1 MPTTRFDKD
10 SIKASII
17 GKLQR
22 YNGRTLEEASNA
34 QIYRALASTVRDQIM
49 QKWMISREE
58 RKHNNNKRLYY
69 LSVEF
74 LMGRS
79 LYTNILNLCATK
91 EYKAAIDE
99 LGIDIDAVL
108 KEEPEPALGNGGLG
122 RLAACFMDSLASLD
136 LPAMGCSIRYEYG
149 LFRQKIV
156 DGQQVELPDYW
167 LGNGNVWEMPVM
179 EDACEVHFNGHVDM
193 VEEQGRLVFK
203 HVGYN
208 TVEAVPYDMPLVGY
222 DTSTVNSLR
231 LWSARSPKRMDL
243 GSFGRGQYVQATEEK
258 ELAEAISNILYPE
271 DNHYEGKLLRLKQ
284 QYFFTSA
291 TLQYM
296 LRDFKKL
303 HGTQWHLLPE
313 KVCVHVNDTHP
324 GLAIPE
330 LMRLLIDEEGLGW
343 DEAQA
348 IVSKTIAYTNHTIMA
363 EALEKWPEDMVKSL
377 LPRIYQILVE
387 MNRRLCARLWNHFPG
402 QAERVGKMAI
412 ISYGYIHMANL
423 CVAMTFNTNGVSQL
437 HGDIL
442 KAETFHDF
450 NLVMPEKF
458 SAITNGITH
467 RRWLMACNPEL
478 TDLICQAIGTD
489 WIKDTQQLQLLK
501 PYADDAA
508 FREQFAKVKQ
518 HNKERL
524 ARFLKAHQGTDVD
537 PSYIFDAQSKRLH
550 EYKRQM
556 LNALHCLVLYN
567 RIVND
572 PSFTMQ
578 PRTFIFGSKAAPG
591 YNRAKQ
597 IIRFINALSRLIDKH
612 PRARTML
619 QVVFLENYDVSSAQI
634 LIPATE
640 VSEQLSTASKE
651 ASGTGNMK
659 YMMNGAVTI
668 GTMDGANVEISE
680 QVGMDNIYIFGMR
693 SDTVLDMYRERSYN
707 PMSIFETN
715 AELRQALTQMIDGTV
730 MPEAPGAL
738 QDLYHSLLIGDYG
751 SMGDPYFVLKD
762 FGSYSMAQRRIDAD
776 YADRDKWN
784 RMAVINT
791 AMSGVFSTDRTIREY
806 NDTIWHLQP
815 LKQHSGTPQGALPLD
830 PGRDAVPAPCEGTS
844 SLSKPILAIF
854 LGFFL
859 VNSRACDLRPDIAS
873 SLSGLF
879 RTRLRKRFRHPYLMQ
894 GRTIP

>member
-1 MPTTRFDKD
+1 MPTTSFDKD

-22 YNGRTLEEASNA
+22 YNGRTIEEASNG

-58 RKHNNNKRLYY
+58 RKTNNNKRLFY

-79 LYTNILNLCATK
+79 LYTNILNLVSLDA
-91 EYKAAIDE
+91 YKQALDE
-99 LGIDIDAVL
+99 LHIDVDKVL
-108 KEEPEPALGNGGLG
+108 QEEPEPALGNGGLG

-179 EDACEVHFNGHVDM
+179 EDACEVHFNGHVEM
-193 VEEQGRLVFK
+193 GNENGRTVFR

-231 LWSARSPKRMDL
+231 LWSARAPKRIDL
-243 GSFGRGQYVQATEEK
+243 SDFNHGHYVQASEEK

-291 TLQYM
+291 TLQYI
-296 LRDFKKL
+296 LKDFKKPN
-303 HGTQWHLLPE
+303 GTNWSKLPE
-313 KVCVHVNDTHP
+313 KVVIHINDTHP

-330 LMRLLIDEEGLGW
+330 LMRLLMDEEGLGW
-343 DEAQA
+343 DEAQQ
-348 IVSKTIAYTNHTIMA
+348 IVSRTMAYTNHTIMA

-387 MNRRLCARLWNHFPG
+387 MNKRLCARLWNFFPG
-402 QAERVGKMAI
+402 EAERVGRMAI
-412 ISYGYIHMANL
+412 IAYGYIHMANL
-423 CVAMTFNTNGVSQL
+423 CVAMTFSTNGVSKL

-442 KAETFHDF
+442 KQETFHDF
-450 NLVMPEKF
+450 YLVMPEKF

-478 TDLICQAIGTD
+478 TKLICDTIGTD
-489 WIKDTQQLQLLK
+489 WVKDPELLHDLA

-508 FREQFAKVKQ
+508 FREQFEKIKHNNKV
-518 HNKERL
+518 RL
-524 ARFLKAHQGTDVD
+524 SNFLKEHQGAIVD
-537 PSYIFDAQSKRLH
+537 PNFIFDAQSKRLH

-556 LNALHCLVLYN
+556 LNALHILVLYN

-572 PSFTMQ
+572 PNFTMH
-578 PRTFIFGSKAAPG
+578 PRVFIFGSKAAPG

-597 IIRFINALSRLIDKH
+597 IIRFINGLSALIAKH
-612 PRARTML
+612 PRASKML
-619 QVVFLENYDVSSAQI
+619 QVVFLENYDVSSAQM

-640 VSEQLSTASKE
+640 ISEQISTASKE

-659 YMMNGAVTI
+659 YMMNGAITI

-693 SDTVLDMYRERSYN
+693 SDTVLDMYRERNYN
-707 PMSIFETN
+707 PMTIFETN
-715 AELRQALTQMIDGTV
+715 QELRLALTQMIDGTV
-730 MPEAPGAL
+730 LPDAPSAL
-738 QDLYHSLLIGDYG
+738 QDLYHSLLIGDWG
-751 SMGDPYFVLKD
+751 NMADPFFVLKD

-791 AMSGVFSTDRTIREY
+791 AMSGVFSSDRTIREY
-806 NDTIWHLQP
+806 NDTIWHLDP
-815 LKQHSGTPQGALPLD
+815 LK
-830 PGRDAVPAPCEGTS
+830 
-844 SLSKPILAIF
+844 
-854 LGFFL
+854 
-859 VNSRACDLRPDIAS
+859 
-873 SLSGLF
+873 
-879 RTRLRKRFRHPYLMQ
+879 RK
-894 GRTIP
+894 G

>member
-1 MPTTRFDKD
+1 MPTTSFDKD

-22 YNGRTLEEASNA
+22 YNGRTIEEASNG

-58 RKHNNNKRLYY
+58 RKTNNNKRLFY

-79 LYTNILNLCATK
+79 LYTNILNLVSLDA
-91 EYKAAIDE
+91 YKQALDE
-99 LGIDIDAVL
+99 LHIDVDKVL
-108 KEEPEPALGNGGLG
+108 QEEPEPALGNGGLG

-179 EDACEVHFNGHVDM
+179 EDACEVHFNGHVEM
-193 VEEQGRLVFK
+193 GNENGRTVFR

-231 LWSARSPKRMDL
+231 LWSARAPKRIDL
-243 GSFGRGQYVQATEEK
+243 SDFNHGHYVQASEEK

-291 TLQYM
+291 TLQYI
-296 LRDFKKL
+296 LKDFKKL
-303 HGTQWHLLPE
+303 NGTNWSKLPE
-313 KVCVHVNDTHP
+313 KVVIHINDTHP

-330 LMRLLIDEEGLGW
+330 LMRLLMDEEGLGW
-343 DEAQA
+343 DEAQQ
-348 IVSKTIAYTNHTIMA
+348 IVSRTMAYTNHTIMA

-387 MNRRLCARLWNHFPG
+387 MNKRLCARLWNFFPG
-402 QAERVGKMAI
+402 EAERVGRMAI
-412 ISYGYIHMANL
+412 IACGYIHMANL
-423 CVAMTFNTNGVSQL
+423 CVAMTFSTNGVSKL

-442 KAETFHDF
+442 KQETFHDF
-450 NLVMPEKF
+450 YLVMPEKF

-478 TDLICQAIGTD
+478 TKLICDTIGTD
-489 WIKDTQQLQLLK
+489 WVKDPELLHDLA

-508 FREQFAKVKQ
+508 FREQFEKIKHNNKV
-518 HNKERL
+518 RL
-524 ARFLKAHQGTDVD
+524 SNFLKEHQGAIVD
-537 PSYIFDAQSKRLH
+537 PNFIFDAQSKRLH

-556 LNALHCLVLYN
+556 LNALHILVLYN

-572 PSFTMQ
+572 PNFTMH
-578 PRTFIFGSKAAPG
+578 PRVFIFGSKAAPG

-597 IIRFINALSRLIDKH
+597 IIRFINGLSALIAKH
-612 PRARTML
+612 PRASKML
-619 QVVFLENYDVSSAQI
+619 QVVFLENYDVSSAQM

-640 VSEQLSTASKE
+640 ISEQISTASKE

-659 YMMNGAVTI
+659 YMMNGAITI

-693 SDTVLDMYRERSYN
+693 SDTVLDMYRERNYN
-707 PMSIFETN
+707 PMTIFETN
-715 AELRQALTQMIDGTV
+715 QELRLALTQMIDGTV
-730 MPEAPGAL
+730 LPDAPSAL
-738 QDLYHSLLIGDYG
+738 QDLYHSLLIGDWG
-751 SMGDPYFVLKD
+751 NMADPFFVLKD

-791 AMSGVFSTDRTIREY
+791 AMSGVFCSDRTIREY
-806 NDTIWHLQP
+806 NDTIWHLDP
-815 LKQHSGTPQGALPLD
+815 LK
-830 PGRDAVPAPCEGTS
+830 
-844 SLSKPILAIF
+844 
-854 LGFFL
+854 
-859 VNSRACDLRPDIAS
+859 
-873 SLSGLF
+873 
-879 RTRLRKRFRHPYLMQ
+879 RK
-894 GRTIP
+894 G

>member
-1 MPTTRFDKD
+1 MPTTSFDKD
-10 SIKASII
+10 SIKACII

-22 YNGRTLEEASNA
+22 YNGRTIEEASNG

-58 RKHNNNKRLYY
+58 RKTNNNKRLFY

-79 LYTNILNLCATK
+79 LYTNILNLVSLDA
-91 EYKAAIDE
+91 YKQALDE
-99 LGIDIDAVL
+99 LHIDVDKVL
-108 KEEPEPALGNGGLG
+108 QEEPEPALGNGGLG

-179 EDACEVHFNGHVDM
+179 EDACEVHFNGHVEM
-193 VEEQGRLVFK
+193 GNENGRTVFR

-231 LWSARSPKRMDL
+231 LWSARAPKRIDL
-243 GSFGRGQYVQATEEK
+243 SDFNHGHYVQASEEK

-291 TLQYM
+291 TLQYI
-296 LRDFKKL
+296 LKDFKKL
-303 HGTQWHLLPE
+303 NGTNWSKLPE
-313 KVCVHVNDTHP
+313 KVVIHINDTHP

-330 LMRLLIDEEGLGW
+330 LMRLLMDEEGLGW
-343 DEAQA
+343 DEAQQ
-348 IVSKTIAYTNHTIMA
+348 IVSRTMAYTNHTIMA

-387 MNRRLCARLWNHFPG
+387 MNKRLCARLWNFFPG
-402 QAERVGKMAI
+402 EAERVGRMAI
-412 ISYGYIHMANL
+412 IAYGYIHMANL
-423 CVAMTFNTNGVSQL
+423 CVAMTFSTNGVSKL

-442 KAETFHDF
+442 KQETFHDF
-450 NLVMPEKF
+450 YLVMPEKF

-478 TDLICQAIGTD
+478 TKLICDTIGTD
-489 WIKDTQQLQLLK
+489 WVKDPELLHDLA

-508 FREQFAKVKQ
+508 FREQFEKIKHNNKV
-518 HNKERL
+518 RL
-524 ARFLKAHQGTDVD
+524 SNFLKEHQGAIVD
-537 PSYIFDAQSKRLH
+537 PNFIFDAQSKRLH

-556 LNALHCLVLYN
+556 LNALHILVLYN

-572 PSFTMQ
+572 PNFTMH
-578 PRTFIFGSKAAPG
+578 PRVFIFGSKAAPG

-597 IIRFINALSRLIDKH
+597 IIRFINGLSALIAKH
-612 PRARTML
+612 PRASKML
-619 QVVFLENYDVSSAQI
+619 QVVFLENFDVSSAQM

-640 VSEQLSTASKE
+640 ISEQISTASKE

-659 YMMNGAVTI
+659 YMMNGAITI

-693 SDTVLDMYRERSYN
+693 SDTVLDMYRERNYN
-707 PMSIFETN
+707 PMTIFETN
-715 AELRQALTQMIDGTV
+715 QELRLALTQMIDGTV
-730 MPEAPGAL
+730 LPDAPSAL
-738 QDLYHSLLIGDYG
+738 QDLYHSLLIGDWG
-751 SMGDPYFVLKD
+751 NMADPFFVLKD

-791 AMSGVFSTDRTIREY
+791 AMSGVFCSDRTIREY
-806 NDTIWHLQP
+806 NDTIWHLDP
-815 LKQHSGTPQGALPLD
+815 LK
-830 PGRDAVPAPCEGTS
+830 
-844 SLSKPILAIF
+844 
-854 LGFFL
+854 
-859 VNSRACDLRPDIAS
+859 
-873 SLSGLF
+873 
-879 RTRLRKRFRHPYLMQ
+879 RK
-894 GRTIP
+894 G

>member
-1 MPTTRFDKD
+1 MPTTSFDKD

-22 YNGRTLEEASNA
+22 YNGRTIEEASNG

-58 RKHNNNKRLYY
+58 RKTNNNKRLFY

-79 LYTNILNLCATK
+79 LYTNILNLVSLDA
-91 EYKAAIDE
+91 YKQALDE
-99 LGIDIDAVL
+99 LHIDVDKVL
-108 KEEPEPALGNGGLG
+108 QEEPEPALGNGGLG

-149 LFRQKIV
+149 LFRQKSV

-179 EDACEVHFNGHVDM
+179 EDACEVHFNGHVEM
-193 VEEQGRLVFK
+193 GNENGRTVFR

-231 LWSARSPKRMDL
+231 LWSARAPKRIDL
-243 GSFGRGQYVQATEEK
+243 SDFNHGHYVQASEEK

-291 TLQYM
+291 TLQYI
-296 LRDFKKL
+296 LKDFKKL
-303 HGTQWHLLPE
+303 NGTNWSKLPE
-313 KVCVHVNDTHP
+313 KVVIHINDTHP

-330 LMRLLIDEEGLGW
+330 LMRLLMDEEGLGW
-343 DEAQA
+343 DEAQQ
-348 IVSKTIAYTNHTIMA
+348 IVSRTMAYTNHTIMA

-387 MNRRLCARLWNHFPG
+387 MNKRLCARLWNFFPG
-402 QAERVGKMAI
+402 EAERVGRMAI
-412 ISYGYIHMANL
+412 IAYGYIHMANL
-423 CVAMTFNTNGVSQL
+423 CVAMTFSTHGVSKL

-442 KAETFHDF
+442 KQETFHDF
-450 NLVMPEKF
+450 YLVMPEKF

-478 TDLICQAIGTD
+478 TKLICDTIGTD
-489 WIKDTQQLQLLK
+489 WVKDPELLHDLA

-508 FREQFAKVKQ
+508 FREQFEKIKHNNKV
-518 HNKERL
+518 RL
-524 ARFLKAHQGTDVD
+524 SNFLKEHQGAIVD
-537 PSYIFDAQSKRLH
+537 PNFIFDAQSKRLH

-556 LNALHCLVLYN
+556 LNALHILVLYN

-572 PSFTMQ
+572 PNFTMH
-578 PRTFIFGSKAAPG
+578 PRVFIFGSKAAPG

-597 IIRFINALSRLIDKH
+597 IIRFINGLSALIAKH
-612 PRARTML
+612 PRASKML
-619 QVVFLENYDVSSAQI
+619 QVVFLENYDVSSAQM

-640 VSEQLSTASKE
+640 ISEQISTASKE

-659 YMMNGAVTI
+659 YMMNGAITI

-693 SDTVLDMYRERSYN
+693 SDTVLDMYRERNYN
-707 PMSIFETN
+707 PMTIFETN
-715 AELRQALTQMIDGTV
+715 QELRLALTQMIDGTV
-730 MPEAPGAL
+730 LPDAPSAL
-738 QDLYHSLLIGDYG
+738 QDLYHSLLIGDWG
-751 SMGDPYFVLKD
+751 NMADPFFVLKD

-791 AMSGVFSTDRTIREY
+791 AMSGVFCSERTIREY
-806 NDTIWHLQP
+806 NDTIWHLDP
-815 LKQHSGTPQGALPLD
+815 LK
-830 PGRDAVPAPCEGTS
+830 
-844 SLSKPILAIF
+844 
-854 LGFFL
+854 
-859 VNSRACDLRPDIAS
+859 
-873 SLSGLF
+873 
-879 RTRLRKRFRHPYLMQ
+879 RK
-894 GRTIP
+894 G

>member
-1 MPTTRFDKD
+1 MPTTSFDKD

-22 YNGRTLEEASNA
+22 YNGRTIEEASNG

-58 RKHNNNKRLYY
+58 RKTNNNKRLFY

-79 LYTNILNLCATK
+79 LYTNILNLVSLDA
-91 EYKAAIDE
+91 YKQALDE
-99 LGIDIDAVL
+99 LHIDVDKVL
-108 KEEPEPALGNGGLG
+108 QEEPEPALGNGGLG

-179 EDACEVHFNGHVDM
+179 EDGCEVHFNGHVEM
-193 VEEQGRLVFK
+193 GNENGRTVFR

-231 LWSARSPKRMDL
+231 LWSARAPKRIDL
-243 GSFGRGQYVQATEEK
+243 SDFNHGHYVQASEEK

-291 TLQYM
+291 TLQYI
-296 LRDFKKL
+296 LKDFKKL
-303 HGTQWHLLPE
+303 NGTNWSKLPE
-313 KVCVHVNDTHP
+313 KVVIHINDTHP

-330 LMRLLIDEEGLGW
+330 LMRLLMDEEGLGW
-343 DEAQA
+343 DEAQQ
-348 IVSKTIAYTNHTIMA
+348 IVSRTMAYTNHTIMA

-387 MNRRLCARLWNHFPG
+387 MNKRLCARLWNFFPG
-402 QAERVGKMAI
+402 EAERVGRMAI
-412 ISYGYIHMANL
+412 IAYGYIHMANL
-423 CVAMTFNTNGVSQL
+423 CVAMTFSTNGVSKL

-442 KAETFHDF
+442 KQETFHDF
-450 NLVMPEKF
+450 YLVMPEKF

-478 TDLICQAIGTD
+478 TKLICDTIGTD
-489 WIKDTQQLQLLK
+489 WVKDPELLHDLA

-508 FREQFAKVKQ
+508 FREQFEKIKHNNKV
-518 HNKERL
+518 RL
-524 ARFLKAHQGTDVD
+524 SNFLKEHQGAIVD
-537 PSYIFDAQSKRLH
+537 PNFIFDAQSKRLH

-556 LNALHCLVLYN
+556 LNALHILVLYN

-572 PSFTMQ
+572 PNFTMH
-578 PRTFIFGSKAAPG
+578 PRVFIFGSKAAPG

-597 IIRFINALSRLIDKH
+597 IIRFINGLSALIAKH
-612 PRARTML
+612 PRASKML
-619 QVVFLENYDVSSAQI
+619 QVVFLENYDVSSAQM

-640 VSEQLSTASKE
+640 ISEQISTASKE

-659 YMMNGAVTI
+659 YMMNGAITI

-693 SDTVLDMYRERSYN
+693 SDTVLDMYRERNYN
-707 PMSIFETN
+707 PMTIFETN
-715 AELRQALTQMIDGTV
+715 QELRLALTQMIDGTV
-730 MPEAPGAL
+730 LPDAPSAL
-738 QDLYHSLLIGDYG
+738 QDLYHSLLIGDWG
-751 SMGDPYFVLKD
+751 NMADPFFVLKD

-791 AMSGVFSTDRTIREY
+791 AMSGVFSSDRTIREY
-806 NDTIWHLQP
+806 NDTIWHLDP
-815 LKQHSGTPQGALPLD
+815 LK
-830 PGRDAVPAPCEGTS
+830 
-844 SLSKPILAIF
+844 
-854 LGFFL
+854 
-859 VNSRACDLRPDIAS
+859 
-873 SLSGLF
+873 
-879 RTRLRKRFRHPYLMQ
+879 RK
-894 GRTIP
+894 G

>member
-1 MPTTRFDKD
+1 MPTTSFDKD

-22 YNGRTLEEASNA
+22 YNGRTIEEASNG

-58 RKHNNNKRLYY
+58 RKTNNNKRLFY

-79 LYTNILNLCATK
+79 LYTNILNLVSLDA
-91 EYKAAIDE
+91 YKQALDE
-99 LGIDIDAVL
+99 LHIDVDKVL
-108 KEEPEPALGNGGLG
+108 QEEPEPALGNGGLG

-179 EDACEVHFNGHVDM
+179 EDACEVHFNGHVEM
-193 VEEQGRLVFK
+193 GNENGRTVFR

-231 LWSARSPKRMDL
+231 LWSARAPKRIDL
-243 GSFGRGQYVQATEEK
+243 SDFNHGHYVQASEEK

-291 TLQYM
+291 TLQYI
-296 LRDFKKL
+296 LKDFKKL
-303 HGTQWHLLPE
+303 NGTNWSKLPE
-313 KVCVHVNDTHP
+313 KVVIHINDTHP

-330 LMRLLIDEEGLGW
+330 LMRLLMDEEGLGW
-343 DEAQA
+343 DEAQQ
-348 IVSKTIAYTNHTIMA
+348 IVSRTMAYTNHTIMA

-387 MNRRLCARLWNHFPG
+387 MNKRLCARLWNFFPG
-402 QAERVGKMAI
+402 EAERVGRMAI
-412 ISYGYIHMANL
+412 IAYGYIHMANL
-423 CVAMTFNTNGVSQL
+423 CVAMTFSTNGVSQL

-442 KAETFHDF
+442 KQETFHDF
-450 NLVMPEKF
+450 YLVMPEKF

-467 RRWLMACNPEL
+467 RRWLMACNPQL
-478 TDLICQAIGTD
+478 TKLICDTIGTD
-489 WIKDTQQLQLLK
+489 WVKDPELLHDLA

-508 FREQFAKVKQ
+508 FREQFEKIKHNNKV
-518 HNKERL
+518 RL
-524 ARFLKAHQGTDVD
+524 SNFLKEHQGAIVD
-537 PSYIFDAQSKRLH
+537 PDFIFDAQSKRLH

-556 LNALHCLVLYN
+556 LNALHILVLYN

-572 PSFTMQ
+572 PNFTMQ
-578 PRTFIFGSKAAPG
+578 PRVFIFGSKAAPG
-591 YNRAKQ
+591 YNRAKL
-597 IIRFINALSRLIDKH
+597 IIRFINGLSALIAKH
-612 PRARTML
+612 PRASKML
-619 QVVFLENYDVSSAQI
+619 QVVFLENYDVSSAQM

-640 VSEQLSTASKE
+640 ISEQISTASKE

-659 YMMNGAVTI
+659 YMMNGAITI

-693 SDTVLDMYRERSYN
+693 SDTVLDMYRERNYN
-707 PMSIFETN
+707 PMTIFETN
-715 AELRQALTQMIDGTV
+715 QELRLAMTQMIDGTV
-730 MPEAPGAL
+730 LPDAPSAL
-738 QDLYHSLLIGDYG
+738 QDLYHSLLIGDWG
-751 SMGDPYFVLKD
+751 NMADPFFVLKD

-791 AMSGVFSTDRTIREY
+791 AMSGVFSSDRTIREY
-806 NDTIWHLQP
+806 NDTIWHLDP
-815 LKQHSGTPQGALPLD
+815 LK
-830 PGRDAVPAPCEGTS
+830 
-844 SLSKPILAIF
+844 
-854 LGFFL
+854 
-859 VNSRACDLRPDIAS
+859 
-873 SLSGLF
+873 
-879 RTRLRKRFRHPYLMQ
+879 RK
-894 GRTIP
+894 G

>member
-1 MPTTRFDKD
+1 MPTTSFDKN

-22 YNGRTLEEASNA
+22 YNGRTIEEASNG

-58 RKHNNNKRLYY
+58 RKTNNNKRLFY

-79 LYTNILNLCATK
+79 LYTNILNLVSLDA
-91 EYKAAIDE
+91 YKQALDE
-99 LGIDIDAVL
+99 LHIDVDKVL
-108 KEEPEPALGNGGLG
+108 QEEPEPALGNGGLG

-179 EDACEVHFNGHVDM
+179 EDACEVHFNGHVEM
-193 VEEQGRLVFK
+193 GNENGRTVFR

-231 LWSARSPKRMDL
+231 LWSARAPKRIDL
-243 GSFGRGQYVQATEEK
+243 SDFNHGHYVQASEEK

-291 TLQYM
+291 TLQYI
-296 LRDFKKL
+296 LKDFKKL
-303 HGTQWHLLPE
+303 NGTNWSKLPE
-313 KVCVHVNDTHP
+313 KVVIHINDTHP

-330 LMRLLIDEEGLGW
+330 LMRLLMDEEGLGW
-343 DEAQA
+343 DEAQQ
-348 IVSKTIAYTNHTIMA
+348 IVSRTMAYTNHTIMA

-387 MNRRLCARLWNHFPG
+387 MNKRLCARLWNFFPG
-402 QAERVGKMAI
+402 EAERVGRMAI
-412 ISYGYIHMANL
+412 IAYGYIHMANL
-423 CVAMTFNTNGVSQL
+423 CVAMTFSTNGVSKL

-442 KAETFHDF
+442 KQETFHDF
-450 NLVMPEKF
+450 YLVMPEKF

-478 TDLICQAIGTD
+478 TKLICDTIGTD
-489 WIKDTQQLQLLK
+489 WVKDPELLHDLA

-508 FREQFAKVKQ
+508 FREQFEKIKHNNKV
-518 HNKERL
+518 RL
-524 ARFLKAHQGTDVD
+524 SNFLKEHQGAIVD
-537 PSYIFDAQSKRLH
+537 PNFIFDAQSKRLH

-556 LNALHCLVLYN
+556 LNALHILVLYN

-572 PSFTMQ
+572 PNFTMH
-578 PRTFIFGSKAAPG
+578 PRVFIFGSKAAPG

-597 IIRFINALSRLIDKH
+597 IIRFINGLSALIAKH
-612 PRARTML
+612 PRASKML
-619 QVVFLENYDVSSAQI
+619 QVVFLENYDVSSAQM

-640 VSEQLSTASKE
+640 ISEQISTASKE

-659 YMMNGAVTI
+659 YMMNGAITI

-693 SDTVLDMYRERSYN
+693 SDTVLDMYRERNYN
-707 PMSIFETN
+707 PMTIFETN
-715 AELRQALTQMIDGTV
+715 QELRLALTQMIDGTV
-730 MPEAPGAL
+730 LPDAPSAL
-738 QDLYHSLLIGDYG
+738 QDLYHSLLIGDWG
-751 SMGDPYFVLKD
+751 NMADPFFVLKD

-791 AMSGVFSTDRTIREY
+791 AMSGVFCSDRTIREY
-806 NDTIWHLQP
+806 NDTIWHLDP
-815 LKQHSGTPQGALPLD
+815 LK
-830 PGRDAVPAPCEGTS
+830 
-844 SLSKPILAIF
+844 
-854 LGFFL
+854 
-859 VNSRACDLRPDIAS
+859 
-873 SLSGLF
+873 
-879 RTRLRKRFRHPYLMQ
+879 RKV
-894 GRTIP
+894 

>member
-1 MPTTRFDKD
+1 MPTTSFDKD

-22 YNGRTLEEASNA
+22 YNGRTIEEASNG

-58 RKHNNNKRLYY
+58 RKTNNNKRLFY

-79 LYTNILNLCATK
+79 LYTNILNLVSLDA
-91 EYKAAIDE
+91 YKQALDE
-99 LGIDIDAVL
+99 LHIDVDKVL
-108 KEEPEPALGNGGLG
+108 QEEPEPALGNGGLG

-179 EDACEVHFNGHVDM
+179 EDACEVHFNGHVEM
-193 VEEQGRLVFK
+193 GNENGRTVFR

-208 TVEAVPYDMPLVGY
+208 TVEAVPYDMLLVGY

-231 LWSARSPKRMDL
+231 LWSARAPKRIDL
-243 GSFGRGQYVQATEEK
+243 SDFNHGHYVQASEEK

-291 TLQYM
+291 TLQYI
-296 LRDFKKL
+296 LKDFKKL
-303 HGTQWHLLPE
+303 NGTNWSKLPE
-313 KVCVHVNDTHP
+313 KVVIHINDTHP

-330 LMRLLIDEEGLGW
+330 LMRLLMDEEGLGW
-343 DEAQA
+343 DEAQQ
-348 IVSKTIAYTNHTIMA
+348 IVSRTMAYTNHTIMA

-387 MNRRLCARLWNHFPG
+387 MNKRLCARLWNFFPG
-402 QAERVGKMAI
+402 EAERVGRMAI
-412 ISYGYIHMANL
+412 IAYGYIHMANL
-423 CVAMTFNTNGVSQL
+423 CVAMTFSTNGVSQL

-442 KAETFHDF
+442 KQETFHDF
-450 NLVMPEKF
+450 YLVMPEKF

-467 RRWLMACNPEL
+467 RRWLMACNPQL
-478 TDLICQAIGTD
+478 TKLICDTIGTD
-489 WIKDTQQLQLLK
+489 WVKDPELLHDLA

-508 FREQFAKVKQ
+508 FREQFEKIKHNNKV
-518 HNKERL
+518 RL
-524 ARFLKAHQGTDVD
+524 SNFLKEHQGAIVD
-537 PSYIFDAQSKRLH
+537 PNFIFDAQSKRLH

-556 LNALHCLVLYN
+556 LNALHILVLYN

-572 PSFTMQ
+572 PSFTMH
-578 PRTFIFGSKAAPG
+578 PRVFIFGSKAAPG
-591 YNRAKQ
+591 YNRAKL
-597 IIRFINALSRLIDKH
+597 IIRFINGLSALIAKH
-612 PRARTML
+612 PRASKML
-619 QVVFLENYDVSSAQI
+619 QVVFLENYDVSSAQM

-640 VSEQLSTASKE
+640 ISEQISTASKE

-659 YMMNGAVTI
+659 YMMNGAITI

-693 SDTVLDMYRERSYN
+693 SDTVLDMYRERNYN
-707 PMSIFETN
+707 PMTIFETN
-715 AELRQALTQMIDGTV
+715 QELRLAMTQMIDGTV
-730 MPEAPGAL
+730 LPDAPSAL
-738 QDLYHSLLIGDYG
+738 QDLYHSLLIGDWG
-751 SMGDPYFVLKD
+751 NMADPFFVLKD

-776 YADRDKWN
+776 YTDRDKWN

-791 AMSGVFSTDRTIREY
+791 AMSGVFCSDRTIREY
-806 NDTIWHLQP
+806 NDTIWHLDP
-815 LKQHSGTPQGALPLD
+815 LK
-830 PGRDAVPAPCEGTS
+830 
-844 SLSKPILAIF
+844 
-854 LGFFL
+854 
-859 VNSRACDLRPDIAS
+859 
-873 SLSGLF
+873 
-879 RTRLRKRFRHPYLMQ
+879 RKV
-894 GRTIP
+894 

>member
-1 MPTTRFDKD
+1 MPTTSFDKD

-22 YNGRTLEEASNA
+22 YNGRTIEEASNG

-58 RKHNNNKRLYY
+58 RKTNNNKRLFY

-79 LYTNILNLCATK
+79 LYTNILNLVSLDA
-91 EYKAAIDE
+91 YKQALDE
-99 LGIDIDAVL
+99 LHIDVDKVL
-108 KEEPEPALGNGGLG
+108 QEEPEPALGNGGLG

-179 EDACEVHFNGHVDM
+179 EDACEVHFNGHVEM
-193 VEEQGRLVFK
+193 GNENGRTVFR

-231 LWSARSPKRMDL
+231 LWSARAPKRIDL
-243 GSFGRGQYVQATEEK
+243 SDFNHGHYVQASEEK

-291 TLQYM
+291 TLQYI
-296 LRDFKKL
+296 LKDFKKL
-303 HGTQWHLLPE
+303 NGTNWSKLPE
-313 KVCVHVNDTHP
+313 KVVIHINDTHP

-330 LMRLLIDEEGLGW
+330 LMRLLMDEEGLGW
-343 DEAQA
+343 DEAQQ
-348 IVSKTIAYTNHTIMA
+348 IVSRTMAYTNHTIMA

-387 MNRRLCARLWNHFPG
+387 MNKRLCARLWNFFPG
-402 QAERVGKMAI
+402 EAERVGRMAI
-412 ISYGYIHMANL
+412 IAYGYIHMANL
-423 CVAMTFNTNGVSQL
+423 CVAMTFSTNGVSKL

-442 KAETFHDF
+442 KQETFHDF
-450 NLVMPEKF
+450 YLVMPEKF

-478 TDLICQAIGTD
+478 TKLICDTIGTD
-489 WIKDTQQLQLLK
+489 WVKDPELLHDLA

-508 FREQFAKVKQ
+508 FREQFEKIKHNNKV
-518 HNKERL
+518 RL
-524 ARFLKAHQGTDVD
+524 SNFLKEHQGAIVD
-537 PSYIFDAQSKRLH
+537 PNFIFDAQSKRLH

-556 LNALHCLVLYN
+556 LNALHILVLYN

-572 PSFTMQ
+572 PNFTMH
-578 PRTFIFGSKAAPG
+578 PRVFIFGSKAAPG

-597 IIRFINALSRLIDKH
+597 IIRFINGLSALIAKH
-612 PRARTML
+612 PRASKML
-619 QVVFLENYDVSSAQI
+619 QVVFLENYDVSSAQM

-640 VSEQLSTASKE
+640 ISEQISTASKE

-659 YMMNGAVTI
+659 YMMNGAITI

-693 SDTVLDMYRERSYN
+693 SDTVLDMYRERNYN
-707 PMSIFETN
+707 PMTIFETN
-715 AELRQALTQMIDGTV
+715 QELRLALTQMIDGTV
-730 MPEAPGAL
+730 LPDAPSAL
-738 QDLYHSLLIGDYG
+738 QDLYHSLLIGDWG
-751 SMGDPYFVLKD
+751 NMADPFFVLKD

-791 AMSGVFSTDRTIREY
+791 AMSGVFCSDRTIREY
-806 NDTIWHLQP
+806 NDTIWHLDL
-815 LKQHSGTPQGALPLD
+815 LK
-830 PGRDAVPAPCEGTS
+830 
-844 SLSKPILAIF
+844 
-854 LGFFL
+854 
-859 VNSRACDLRPDIAS
+859 
-873 SLSGLF
+873 
-879 RTRLRKRFRHPYLMQ
+879 RKV
-894 GRTIP
+894 

>member
-1 MPTTRFDKD
+1 MPTTSFDKD

-22 YNGRTLEEASNA
+22 YNGRTIEEASNG

-58 RKHNNNKRLYY
+58 RKTNNNKRLFY

-79 LYTNILNLCATK
+79 LYTNILNLVSLDA
-91 EYKAAIDE
+91 YKQALDE
-99 LGIDIDAVL
+99 LHIDVDKVL
-108 KEEPEPALGNGGLG
+108 QEEPEPALGNGGLG

-179 EDACEVHFNGHVDM
+179 EDACEVHFNGHVEM
-193 VEEQGRLVFK
+193 GNENGRTVFR

-231 LWSARSPKRMDL
+231 LWSARAPKRIDL
-243 GSFGRGQYVQATEEK
+243 SDFNHGHYVQASEEK

-291 TLQYM
+291 TLQYI
-296 LRDFKKL
+296 LKDFKKL
-303 HGTQWHLLPE
+303 NGTNWCKLPE
-313 KVCVHVNDTHP
+313 KVVIHINDTHP

-330 LMRLLIDEEGLGW
+330 LMRLLMDEESLGW
-343 DEAQA
+343 DEAQQ
-348 IVSKTIAYTNHTIMA
+348 IVSRTMAYTNHTIMA

-387 MNRRLCARLWNHFPG
+387 MNKRLCARLWNFFPG
-402 QAERVGKMAI
+402 EAERVGRMAI
-412 ISYGYIHMANL
+412 IAYGYIHMANL
-423 CVAMTFNTNGVSQL
+423 CVAMTFSTNGVSKL

-442 KAETFHDF
+442 KQETFHDF
-450 NLVMPEKF
+450 YLVMPEKF

-478 TDLICQAIGTD
+478 TKLICDTIGTD
-489 WIKDTQQLQLLK
+489 WVKDPELLHDLA

-508 FREQFAKVKQ
+508 FREQFEKIKHSNKV
-518 HNKERL
+518 RL
-524 ARFLKAHQGTDVD
+524 SNFLKEHQGAIVD
-537 PSYIFDAQSKRLH
+537 PDFIFDAQSKRLH

-556 LNALHCLVLYN
+556 LNALHILVLYN

-578 PRTFIFGSKAAPG
+578 PRVFIFGSKAAPG
-591 YNRAKQ
+591 YNRAKL
-597 IIRFINALSRLIDKH
+597 IIRFINGLSALIAKH
-612 PRARTML
+612 PRASKML
-619 QVVFLENYDVSSAQI
+619 QVVFLENYDVSSAQL

-640 VSEQLSTASKE
+640 ISEQISTASKE

-659 YMMNGAVTI
+659 YMMNGAITI

-693 SDTVLDMYRERSYN
+693 SDTVLDMYRERNYN
-707 PMSIFETN
+707 PMTIFETN
-715 AELRQALTQMIDGTV
+715 QELRLALTQMIDGTV
-730 MPEAPGAL
+730 LPDAPSAL
-738 QDLYHSLLIGDYG
+738 QDLYHSLLIGDWG
-751 SMGDPYFVLKD
+751 NMADPFFVLKD

-791 AMSGVFSTDRTIREY
+791 AMSGVFCSDRTIREY
-806 NDTIWHLQP
+806 NDTIWHLDP
-815 LKQHSGTPQGALPLD
+815 LK
-830 PGRDAVPAPCEGTS
+830 
-844 SLSKPILAIF
+844 
-854 LGFFL
+854 
-859 VNSRACDLRPDIAS
+859 
-873 SLSGLF
+873 
-879 RTRLRKRFRHPYLMQ
+879 RKV
-894 GRTIP
+894 

>member
-1 MPTTRFDKD
+1 MPTTSFDKD

-22 YNGRTLEEASNA
+22 YNGRTIEEASNG

-58 RKHNNNKRLYY
+58 RKTNNNKRLFY

-79 LYTNILNLCATK
+79 LYTNILNLVSLDA
-91 EYKAAIDE
+91 YKQALDE
-99 LGIDIDAVL
+99 LHIDVDKVL
-108 KEEPEPALGNGGLG
+108 QEEPEPALGNGGLG

-179 EDACEVHFNGHVDM
+179 EDACEVHFNGHVEM
-193 VEEQGRLVFK
+193 GNENGRTVFR

-231 LWSARSPKRMDL
+231 LWSARAPKRIDL
-243 GSFGRGQYVQATEEK
+243 SDFNHGHYVQASEEK

-291 TLQYM
+291 TLQYI
-296 LRDFKKL
+296 LKDFKKL
-303 HGTQWHLLPE
+303 NGTNWSKLPE
-313 KVCVHVNDTHP
+313 KVVIHINDTHP

-330 LMRLLIDEEGLGW
+330 LMRLLMDEEGLGW
-343 DEAQA
+343 DEAQQ
-348 IVSKTIAYTNHTIMA
+348 IVSRTMAYTNHTIMA

-387 MNRRLCARLWNHFPG
+387 MNKRLCARLWNFFPG
-402 QAERVGKMAI
+402 EAERVGRMAI
-412 ISYGYIHMANL
+412 IAYGYIHMANL
-423 CVAMTFNTNGVSQL
+423 CVAMTFSTNGVSKL

-442 KAETFHDF
+442 KQETFHDF
-450 NLVMPEKF
+450 YLVMPEKF

-478 TDLICQAIGTD
+478 TKLICDTIGTD
-489 WIKDTQQLQLLK
+489 WVKDPELLHDLA

-508 FREQFAKVKQ
+508 FREQFEKIKHNNKV
-518 HNKERL
+518 RL
-524 ARFLKAHQGTDVD
+524 SNFLKEHQGAIVD
-537 PSYIFDAQSKRLH
+537 PNFIFDAQSKRLH

-556 LNALHCLVLYN
+556 LNALHILVLYN

-578 PRTFIFGSKAAPG
+578 PRVFIFGSKAAPG
-591 YNRAKQ
+591 YNRAKL
-597 IIRFINALSRLIDKH
+597 IIRFINGLSALIAKH
-612 PRARTML
+612 PRASKML
-619 QVVFLENYDVSSAQI
+619 QVVFLENYDVSSAQL

-640 VSEQLSTASKE
+640 ISEQISTASKE

-659 YMMNGAVTI
+659 YMMNGAITI

-693 SDTVLDMYRERSYN
+693 SDTVLDMYRERNYN
-707 PMSIFETN
+707 PMTIFETN
-715 AELRQALTQMIDGTV
+715 QELRLAMTQMIDGTV
-730 MPEAPGAL
+730 LPDAPSAL
-738 QDLYHSLLIGDYG
+738 QDLYHSLLIGDWG
-751 SMGDPYFVLKD
+751 NMADPFFVLKD

-776 YADRDKWN
+776 YTDRDKWN

-791 AMSGVFSTDRTIREY
+791 AMSGIFCSDRTIREY
-806 NDTIWHLQP
+806 NDTIWHLDP
-815 LKQHSGTPQGALPLD
+815 LK
-830 PGRDAVPAPCEGTS
+830 
-844 SLSKPILAIF
+844 
-854 LGFFL
+854 
-859 VNSRACDLRPDIAS
+859 
-873 SLSGLF
+873 
-879 RTRLRKRFRHPYLMQ
+879 RK
-894 GRTIP
+894 G

>member
-1 MPTTRFDKD
+1 MPTTSFDKD
-10 SIKASII
+10 SVKASII

-22 YNGRTLEEASNA
+22 YNGRTIEEASNG

-58 RKHNNNKRLYY
+58 RKTNNNKRLFY

-79 LYTNILNLCATK
+79 LYTNILNLVSLDA
-91 EYKAAIDE
+91 YKQALDE
-99 LGIDIDAVL
+99 LHIDVDKVL
-108 KEEPEPALGNGGLG
+108 QEEPEPALGNGGLG

-179 EDACEVHFNGHVDM
+179 EDACEVHFNGHVEM
-193 VEEQGRLVFK
+193 GNENGRTVFR

-231 LWSARSPKRMDL
+231 LWSARAPKRIDL
-243 GSFGRGQYVQATEEK
+243 SDFNHGHYVQASEEK

-291 TLQYM
+291 TLQYI
-296 LRDFKKL
+296 LKDFKKL
-303 HGTQWHLLPE
+303 NGTNWSKLPE
-313 KVCVHVNDTHP
+313 KVVIHINDTHP

-330 LMRLLIDEEGLGW
+330 LMRLLMDEEGLGW
-343 DEAQA
+343 DEAQQ
-348 IVSKTIAYTNHTIMA
+348 IVSRTMAYTNHTIMA

-387 MNRRLCARLWNHFPG
+387 MNKRLCARLWNFFPG
-402 QAERVGKMAI
+402 EAERVGRMAI
-412 ISYGYIHMANL
+412 IAYGYIHMANL
-423 CVAMTFNTNGVSQL
+423 CVAMTFSTNGVSKL

-442 KAETFHDF
+442 KQETFHDF
-450 NLVMPEKF
+450 YLVMPEKF

-478 TDLICQAIGTD
+478 TKLICDTIGTD
-489 WIKDTQQLQLLK
+489 WVKDPELLHDLA

-508 FREQFAKVKQ
+508 FREQFEKIKHNNKV
-518 HNKERL
+518 RL
-524 ARFLKAHQGTDVD
+524 SNFLKEHQGAIVD
-537 PSYIFDAQSKRLH
+537 PDFIFDAQSKRLH

-556 LNALHCLVLYN
+556 LNALHILVLYN

-572 PSFTMQ
+572 PNFTMH
-578 PRTFIFGSKAAPG
+578 PRVFIFGSKAAPG

-597 IIRFINALSRLIDKH
+597 IIRFINGLSALIAKH
-612 PRARTML
+612 PRASKML
-619 QVVFLENYDVSSAQI
+619 QVVFLENYDVSSAQM

-640 VSEQLSTASKE
+640 ISEQISTASKE

-659 YMMNGAVTI
+659 YMMNGAITI

-693 SDTVLDMYRERSYN
+693 SDTVLDMYRERNYN
-707 PMSIFETN
+707 PMTIFETN
-715 AELRQALTQMIDGTV
+715 QELRLALTQMIDGTV
-730 MPEAPGAL
+730 LPDAPSAL
-738 QDLYHSLLIGDYG
+738 QDLYHSLLIGDWG
-751 SMGDPYFVLKD
+751 NMADPFFVLKD

-791 AMSGVFSTDRTIREY
+791 AMSGVFCSDRTIREY
-806 NDTIWHLQP
+806 NDTIWHLDP
-815 LKQHSGTPQGALPLD
+815 LK
-830 PGRDAVPAPCEGTS
+830 
-844 SLSKPILAIF
+844 
-854 LGFFL
+854 
-859 VNSRACDLRPDIAS
+859 
-873 SLSGLF
+873 
-879 RTRLRKRFRHPYLMQ
+879 RK
-894 GRTIP
+894 G

>member
-1 MPTTRFDKD
+1 MPTTSFDKD

-22 YNGRTLEEASNA
+22 YNGRTIEEASNG

-58 RKHNNNKRLYY
+58 RKTNNNKRLFY

-79 LYTNILNLCATK
+79 LYTNILNLVSLDA
-91 EYKAAIDE
+91 YKQALDE
-99 LGIDIDAVL
+99 LHIDVDKVL
-108 KEEPEPALGNGGLG
+108 QEEPEPALGNGGLG

-179 EDACEVHFNGHVDM
+179 EDACEVHFNGHVEM
-193 VEEQGRLVFK
+193 GNENGRTVFR

-231 LWSARSPKRMDL
+231 LWSARAPKRIDL
-243 GSFGRGQYVQATEEK
+243 SDFNHGHYVQASEEK

-291 TLQYM
+291 TLQYI
-296 LRDFKKL
+296 LKDFKKL
-303 HGTQWHLLPE
+303 NGTNWSKLPE
-313 KVCVHVNDTHP
+313 KVVIHINDTHP

-330 LMRLLIDEEGLGW
+330 LMRLLMDEEGLGW
-343 DEAQA
+343 DEAQQ
-348 IVSKTIAYTNHTIMA
+348 IVSRTMAYTNHTIMA

-387 MNRRLCARLWNHFPG
+387 MNKRLCARLWNFFPG
-402 QAERVGKMAI
+402 EAERVGRMAI
-412 ISYGYIHMANL
+412 IAYGYIHMANL
-423 CVAMTFNTNGVSQL
+423 CVAMTFSTNGVSKL

-442 KAETFHDF
+442 KQETFHDF
-450 NLVMPEKF
+450 YLVMPEKF

-478 TDLICQAIGTD
+478 TKLICDTIGTD
-489 WIKDTQQLQLLK
+489 WVKDPELLHDLA

-508 FREQFAKVKQ
+508 FREQFEKIKHSNKV
-518 HNKERL
+518 RL
-524 ARFLKAHQGTDVD
+524 SNFLKEHQGAIVD
-537 PSYIFDAQSKRLH
+537 PDFIFDAQSKRLH

-556 LNALHCLVLYN
+556 LNALHILVLYN

-572 PSFTMQ
+572 SNFTMQ
-578 PRTFIFGSKAAPG
+578 PRVFIFGSKAAPG
-591 YNRAKQ
+591 YNRAKL
-597 IIRFINALSRLIDKH
+597 IIRFINGLSALIAKH
-612 PRARTML
+612 PRASKML
-619 QVVFLENYDVSSAQI
+619 QVVFLENYDVSSAQL

-640 VSEQLSTASKE
+640 ISEQISTASKE

-659 YMMNGAVTI
+659 YMMNGAITI

-693 SDTVLDMYRERSYN
+693 SDTVLDMYRERNYN
-707 PMSIFETN
+707 PMTIFETN
-715 AELRQALTQMIDGTV
+715 QELRLALTQMIDGTV
-730 MPEAPGAL
+730 LPDAPSAL
-738 QDLYHSLLIGDYG
+738 QDLYHSLLIGDWG
-751 SMGDPYFVLKD
+751 NMADPFFVLKD

-791 AMSGVFSTDRTIREY
+791 AMSGVFCSDRTIREY
-806 NDTIWHLQP
+806 NDTIWHLDP
-815 LKQHSGTPQGALPLD
+815 LK
-830 PGRDAVPAPCEGTS
+830 
-844 SLSKPILAIF
+844 
-854 LGFFL
+854 
-859 VNSRACDLRPDIAS
+859 
-873 SLSGLF
+873 
-879 RTRLRKRFRHPYLMQ
+879 RKV
-894 GRTIP
+894 

>member
-1 MPTTRFDKD
+1 MPTTSFDKD

-22 YNGRTLEEASNA
+22 YNGRTIEEASNG

-58 RKHNNNKRLYY
+58 RKTNNSKRLFY

-79 LYTNILNLCATK
+79 LYTNILNLVSLDA
-91 EYKAAIDE
+91 YKQALDE
-99 LGIDIDAVL
+99 LHIDVDKVL
-108 KEEPEPALGNGGLG
+108 QEEPEPALGNGGLG

-179 EDACEVHFNGHVDM
+179 EDACEVHFNGHVEM
-193 VEEQGRLVFK
+193 GNENGRTVFR

-231 LWSARSPKRMDL
+231 LWSARAPKRIDL
-243 GSFGRGQYVQATEEK
+243 SDFNHGHYVQASEEK

-291 TLQYM
+291 TLQYI
-296 LRDFKKL
+296 LKDFKKL
-303 HGTQWHLLPE
+303 NGTNWSKLPE
-313 KVCVHVNDTHP
+313 KVVIHINDTHP

-330 LMRLLIDEEGLGW
+330 LMRLLMDEEGLGW
-343 DEAQA
+343 DEAQQ
-348 IVSKTIAYTNHTIMA
+348 IVSRTMAYTNHTIMA
-363 EALEKWPEDMVKSL
+363 EALEKWPEDMMKSL

-387 MNRRLCARLWNHFPG
+387 MNKRLCARLWNFFPG
-402 QAERVGKMAI
+402 EAERVGRMAI
-412 ISYGYIHMANL
+412 IAYGYIHMANL
-423 CVAMTFNTNGVSQL
+423 CVAMTFSTNGVSKL

-442 KAETFHDF
+442 KQETFHDF
-450 NLVMPEKF
+450 YLVMPEKF

-478 TDLICQAIGTD
+478 TKLICDTIGTD
-489 WIKDTQQLQLLK
+489 WVKDPELLHDLA

-508 FREQFAKVKQ
+508 FREQFEKIKHNNKV
-518 HNKERL
+518 RL
-524 ARFLKAHQGTDVD
+524 SNFLKEHQGAIVD
-537 PSYIFDAQSKRLH
+537 PNFIFDAQSKRLH

-556 LNALHCLVLYN
+556 LNALHILVLYN

-572 PSFTMQ
+572 PNFTMQ
-578 PRTFIFGSKAAPG
+578 PRVFIFGSKAAPG
-591 YNRAKQ
+591 YNRAKL
-597 IIRFINALSRLIDKH
+597 IIRFINGLSALIAKH
-612 PRARTML
+612 PRASKML
-619 QVVFLENYDVSSAQI
+619 QVVFLENYDVSSAQL

-640 VSEQLSTASKE
+640 ISEQISTASKE

-659 YMMNGAVTI
+659 YMMNGAITI

-693 SDTVLDMYRERSYN
+693 SDTVLDMYRERNYN
-707 PMSIFETN
+707 PMTIFETN
-715 AELRQALTQMIDGTV
+715 QELRLALTQMIDGTV
-730 MPEAPGAL
+730 LPDAPSAL
-738 QDLYHSLLIGDYG
+738 QDLYHSLLIGDWG
-751 SMGDPYFVLKD
+751 NMADPFFVLKD

-791 AMSGVFSTDRTIREY
+791 AMSGVFCSDRTIREY
-806 NDTIWHLQP
+806 NDTIWHLDP
-815 LKQHSGTPQGALPLD
+815 LK
-830 PGRDAVPAPCEGTS
+830 
-844 SLSKPILAIF
+844 
-854 LGFFL
+854 
-859 VNSRACDLRPDIAS
+859 
-873 SLSGLF
+873 
-879 RTRLRKRFRHPYLMQ
+879 RKV
-894 GRTIP
+894 

>member
-1 MPTTRFDKD
+1 MPTTSFDKD

-22 YNGRTLEEASNA
+22 YNGRTIEEASNG

-58 RKHNNNKRLYY
+58 RKTNNNKRLFY

-79 LYTNILNLCATK
+79 LYTNILNLVSLDA
-91 EYKAAIDE
+91 YKQALDE
-99 LGIDIDAVL
+99 LHIDVDKVL
-108 KEEPEPALGNGGLG
+108 QEEPEPALGNGGLG

-179 EDACEVHFNGHVDM
+179 EDACEVHFNGHVEM
-193 VEEQGRLVFK
+193 GNENGRTVFR

-231 LWSARSPKRMDL
+231 LWSARAPKRIDL
-243 GSFGRGQYVQATEEK
+243 SDFNHGHYVQASEEK

-291 TLQYM
+291 TLQYI
-296 LRDFKKL
+296 LKDFKKL
-303 HGTQWHLLPE
+303 NGTNWSKLPE
-313 KVCVHVNDTHP
+313 KVVIHINDTHP

-330 LMRLLIDEEGLGW
+330 LMRLLMDEEGLGW
-343 DEAQA
+343 DEAQQ
-348 IVSKTIAYTNHTIMA
+348 IVSRTMAYTNHTIMA

-387 MNRRLCARLWNHFPG
+387 MNKRLCARLWNFFPG
-402 QAERVGKMAI
+402 EAERVGRMAI
-412 ISYGYIHMANL
+412 IAYGYIHMANL
-423 CVAMTFNTNGVSQL
+423 CVAMTFSTNGVSKL

-442 KAETFHDF
+442 KQETFHDF
-450 NLVMPEKF
+450 YLVMPEKF

-478 TDLICQAIGTD
+478 TKLICDTIGTD
-489 WIKDTQQLQLLK
+489 WVKDPELLHDLA

-508 FREQFAKVKQ
+508 FREQFEKIKHNNKV
-518 HNKERL
+518 RL
-524 ARFLKAHQGTDVD
+524 SNFLKEHQGAIVD
-537 PSYIFDAQSKRLH
+537 PNFIFDAQSKRLH

-556 LNALHCLVLYN
+556 LNALHILVLYN

-572 PSFTMQ
+572 PSFTMH
-578 PRTFIFGSKAAPG
+578 PRVFIFGSKAAPG

-597 IIRFINALSRLIDKH
+597 IIRFINGLSALIAKH
-612 PRARTML
+612 PRASKML
-619 QVVFLENYDVSSAQI
+619 QVVFLENYDVSSAQL

-640 VSEQLSTASKE
+640 ISEQISTASKE

-659 YMMNGAVTI
+659 YMMNGAITI

-693 SDTVLDMYRERSYN
+693 SDTVLDMYRERNYN
-707 PMSIFETN
+707 PMTIFETN
-715 AELRQALTQMIDGTV
+715 QELRLALTQMIDGTV
-730 MPEAPGAL
+730 LPDAPSAL
-738 QDLYHSLLIGDYG
+738 QDLYHSLLIGDWG
-751 SMGDPYFVLKD
+751 NMADPFFVLKD

-791 AMSGVFSTDRTIREY
+791 AMSGVFCSDRTIREY
-806 NDTIWHLQP
+806 NDTIWHLDP
-815 LKQHSGTPQGALPLD
+815 LKHK
-830 PGRDAVPAPCEGTS
+830 V
-844 SLSKPILAIF
+844 
-854 LGFFL
+854 
-859 VNSRACDLRPDIAS
+859 
-873 SLSGLF
+873 
-879 RTRLRKRFRHPYLMQ
+879 
-894 GRTIP
+894 

>member
-1 MPTTRFDKD
+1 MPTTSFDKD

-22 YNGRTLEEASNA
+22 YNGRTIEEASNG

-49 QKWMISREE
+49 QKWMISCEE
-58 RKHNNNKRLYY
+58 RKTNNNKRLFY

-79 LYTNILNLCATK
+79 LYTNILNLVSLDA
-91 EYKAAIDE
+91 YKQALDE
-99 LGIDIDAVL
+99 LHIDVDKVL
-108 KEEPEPALGNGGLG
+108 QEEPEPALGNGGLG

-179 EDACEVHFNGHVDM
+179 EDACEVHFNGHVEM
-193 VEEQGRLVFK
+193 GNENGRTVFR

-231 LWSARSPKRMDL
+231 LWSARAPKRIDL
-243 GSFGRGQYVQATEEK
+243 SDFNHGHYVQASEEK

-291 TLQYM
+291 TLQYI
-296 LRDFKKL
+296 LKDFKKL
-303 HGTQWHLLPE
+303 NGTNWSKLPE
-313 KVCVHVNDTHP
+313 KVVIHINDTHP

-330 LMRLLIDEEGLGW
+330 LMRLLMDEEGLGW
-343 DEAQA
+343 DEAQQ
-348 IVSKTIAYTNHTIMA
+348 IVSRTMAYTNHTIMA

-387 MNRRLCARLWNHFPG
+387 MNKRLCARLWNFFPG
-402 QAERVGKMAI
+402 EAERVGRMAI
-412 ISYGYIHMANL
+412 IAYGYIHMANL
-423 CVAMTFNTNGVSQL
+423 CVAMTFSTNGVSKL

-442 KAETFHDF
+442 KQETFHDF
-450 NLVMPEKF
+450 YLVMPEKF

-478 TDLICQAIGTD
+478 TKLICDTIGTD
-489 WIKDTQQLQLLK
+489 WVKDPELLHDLA

-508 FREQFAKVKQ
+508 FREQFEKIKHNNKV
-518 HNKERL
+518 RL
-524 ARFLKAHQGTDVD
+524 SNFLKEHQGAIVD
-537 PSYIFDAQSKRLH
+537 PDFIFDAQSKRLH

-556 LNALHCLVLYN
+556 LNALHILVLYN

-572 PSFTMQ
+572 PNFTMH
-578 PRTFIFGSKAAPG
+578 PRVFIFGSKAAPG

-597 IIRFINALSRLIDKH
+597 IIRFINGLSALIAKH
-612 PRARTML
+612 PRASKML
-619 QVVFLENYDVSSAQI
+619 QVVFLENYDVSSAQM

-640 VSEQLSTASKE
+640 ISEQISTASKE

-659 YMMNGAVTI
+659 YMMNGAITI

-693 SDTVLDMYRERSYN
+693 SDTVLDMYRERNYN
-707 PMSIFETN
+707 PMTIFETN
-715 AELRQALTQMIDGTV
+715 QELRLALTQMIDGTV
-730 MPEAPGAL
+730 LPDAPSAL
-738 QDLYHSLLIGDYG
+738 QDLYHSLLIGDWG
-751 SMGDPYFVLKD
+751 NMADPFFVLKD

-791 AMSGVFSTDRTIREY
+791 AMSGVFSSDRTIREY
-806 NDTIWHLQP
+806 NDTIWHLDP
-815 LKQHSGTPQGALPLD
+815 LK
-830 PGRDAVPAPCEGTS
+830 
-844 SLSKPILAIF
+844 
-854 LGFFL
+854 
-859 VNSRACDLRPDIAS
+859 
-873 SLSGLF
+873 
-879 RTRLRKRFRHPYLMQ
+879 RK
-894 GRTIP
+894 G

>member
-1 MPTTRFDKD
+1 MPTTSFDKD

-22 YNGRTLEEASNA
+22 YNGRTIEEASNG

-58 RKHNNNKRLYY
+58 RKTNNNKRLFY

-79 LYTNILNLCATK
+79 LYTNILNLVSLDA
-91 EYKAAIDE
+91 YKQALDE
-99 LGIDIDAVL
+99 LHIDVDKVL
-108 KEEPEPALGNGGLG
+108 QEEPEPALGNGGLG

-179 EDACEVHFNGHVDM
+179 EDACEVHFNGHVEM
-193 VEEQGRLVFK
+193 GNENGRTVFR

-231 LWSARSPKRMDL
+231 LWSARAPKRIDL
-243 GSFGRGQYVQATEEK
+243 SDFNHGHYVQASEEK

-291 TLQYM
+291 TLQYI
-296 LRDFKKL
+296 LKDFKKL
-303 HGTQWHLLPE
+303 NGTNWSKLPE
-313 KVCVHVNDTHP
+313 KVVIHINDTHP

-330 LMRLLIDEEGLGW
+330 LMRLLMDEEGLGW
-343 DEAQA
+343 DEAQQ
-348 IVSKTIAYTNHTIMA
+348 IVSRTMAYTNHTIMA

-387 MNRRLCARLWNHFPG
+387 MNKRLCARLWNFFPG
-402 QAERVGKMAI
+402 EAERVGRMAI
-412 ISYGYIHMANL
+412 IAYGYIHMANL
-423 CVAMTFNTNGVSQL
+423 CVAMTFSTNGVSQL

-442 KAETFHDF
+442 KQETFHDF
-450 NLVMPEKF
+450 YLVMPEKF

-467 RRWLMACNPEL
+467 RRWLMACNPQL
-478 TDLICQAIGTD
+478 TKLICDTIGTD
-489 WIKDTQQLQLLK
+489 WVKDPELLHDLA

-508 FREQFAKVKQ
+508 FREQFEKIKHSNKV
-518 HNKERL
+518 RL
-524 ARFLKAHQGTDVD
+524 SNFLKEHQGAIVD
-537 PSYIFDAQSKRLH
+537 PDFIFDAQSKRLH

-556 LNALHCLVLYN
+556 LNALHILVLYN

-572 PSFTMQ
+572 PNFTMQ
-578 PRTFIFGSKAAPG
+578 PRVFIFGSKAAPG

-597 IIRFINALSRLIDKH
+597 IIRFINGLSALIAKH
-612 PRARTML
+612 PRASKML
-619 QVVFLENYDVSSAQI
+619 QVVFLENYDVSSAQM

-640 VSEQLSTASKE
+640 ISEQISTASKE

-659 YMMNGAVTI
+659 YMMNGAITI

-693 SDTVLDMYRERSYN
+693 SDTVLDMYRERNYN
-707 PMSIFETN
+707 PMTIFETN
-715 AELRQALTQMIDGTV
+715 QELRLAMTQMIDGTV
-730 MPEAPGAL
+730 LPDAPSAL
-738 QDLYHSLLIGDYG
+738 QDLYHSLLIGDWG
-751 SMGDPYFVLKD
+751 NMADPFFVLKD

-791 AMSGVFSTDRTIREY
+791 AMSGVFSSDRTIREY
-806 NDTIWHLQP
+806 NDTIWHLDP
-815 LKQHSGTPQGALPLD
+815 LK
-830 PGRDAVPAPCEGTS
+830 
-844 SLSKPILAIF
+844 
-854 LGFFL
+854 
-859 VNSRACDLRPDIAS
+859 
-873 SLSGLF
+873 
-879 RTRLRKRFRHPYLMQ
+879 RK
-894 GRTIP
+894 G

>member
-1 MPTTRFDKD
+1 MPTTSFDKD

-22 YNGRTLEEASNA
+22 YNGRTIEEASNG

-58 RKHNNNKRLYY
+58 RKTNNNKRLFY

-79 LYTNILNLCATK
+79 LYTNILNLVSLDA
-91 EYKAAIDE
+91 YKQALDE
-99 LGIDIDAVL
+99 LHIDVDKVL
-108 KEEPEPALGNGGLG
+108 QEEPEPALGNGGLG

-179 EDACEVHFNGHVDM
+179 EDACEVHFNGHVEM
-193 VEEQGRLVFK
+193 GNENGRTVFR

-231 LWSARSPKRMDL
+231 LWSARAPKRIDL
-243 GSFGRGQYVQATEEK
+243 SDFNHDHYVQALEEK

-291 TLQYM
+291 TLQYI
-296 LRDFKKL
+296 LKDFKKL
-303 HGTQWHLLPE
+303 NGTNWSKLPE
-313 KVCVHVNDTHP
+313 KVVIHINDTHP

-330 LMRLLIDEEGLGW
+330 LMRLLMDEEGLGW
-343 DEAQA
+343 DEAQQ
-348 IVSKTIAYTNHTIMA
+348 IVSRTMAYTNHTIMA

-387 MNRRLCARLWNHFPG
+387 MNKRLCARLWNFFPG
-402 QAERVGKMAI
+402 EAERVGRMAI
-412 ISYGYIHMANL
+412 IAYGYIHMANL
-423 CVAMTFNTNGVSQL
+423 CVAMTFSTNGVSKL

-442 KAETFHDF
+442 KQETFHDF
-450 NLVMPEKF
+450 YLVMPEKF

-478 TDLICQAIGTD
+478 TKLICDTIGTD
-489 WIKDTQQLQLLK
+489 WVKDPELLHDLA

-508 FREQFAKVKQ
+508 FREQFEKIKHNNKV
-518 HNKERL
+518 RL
-524 ARFLKAHQGTDVD
+524 SNFLKEHQGAIVD
-537 PSYIFDAQSKRLH
+537 PNFIFDAQSKRLH

-556 LNALHCLVLYN
+556 LNALHILVLYN

-572 PSFTMQ
+572 PNFTMH
-578 PRTFIFGSKAAPG
+578 PRVFIFGSKAAPG

-597 IIRFINALSRLIDKH
+597 IIRFINGLSALIAKH
-612 PRARTML
+612 PRASKML
-619 QVVFLENYDVSSAQI
+619 QVVFLENYDVSSAQL

-640 VSEQLSTASKE
+640 ISEQISTASKE

-659 YMMNGAVTI
+659 YMMNGAITI

-693 SDTVLDMYRERSYN
+693 SDTVLDMYRERNYN
-707 PMSIFETN
+707 PMTIFETN
-715 AELRQALTQMIDGTV
+715 QELRLAMTQMIDGTV
-730 MPEAPGAL
+730 LPDAPSAL
-738 QDLYHSLLIGDYG
+738 QDLYHSLLIGDWG
-751 SMGDPYFVLKD
+751 NMADPFFVLKD

-791 AMSGVFSTDRTIREY
+791 AMSGVFSSDRTIREY
-806 NDTIWHLQP
+806 NDTIWHLDP
-815 LKQHSGTPQGALPLD
+815 LK
-830 PGRDAVPAPCEGTS
+830 
-844 SLSKPILAIF
+844 
-854 LGFFL
+854 
-859 VNSRACDLRPDIAS
+859 
-873 SLSGLF
+873 
-879 RTRLRKRFRHPYLMQ
+879 RK
-894 GRTIP
+894 G

>member
-1 MPTTRFDKD
+1 MPTTSFDKD

-22 YNGRTLEEASNA
+22 YNGRTIEEASNG

-58 RKHNNNKRLYY
+58 RKTNNNKRLFY

-74 LMGRS
+74 LMGRC
-79 LYTNILNLCATK
+79 LYTNILNLVSLDA
-91 EYKAAIDE
+91 YKQALDE
-99 LGIDIDAVL
+99 LHIDVDKVL
-108 KEEPEPALGNGGLG
+108 QEEPEPALGNGGLG

-179 EDACEVHFNGHVDM
+179 EDACEVHFNGHVEM
-193 VEEQGRLVFK
+193 GNENGRTVFR

-231 LWSARSPKRMDL
+231 LWSARAPKRIDL
-243 GSFGRGQYVQATEEK
+243 SDFNHGHYVQASEEK

-291 TLQYM
+291 TLQYI
-296 LRDFKKL
+296 LKDFKKL
-303 HGTQWHLLPE
+303 NGTNWSKLPE
-313 KVCVHVNDTHP
+313 KVVIHINDTHP

-330 LMRLLIDEEGLGW
+330 LMRLLMDEEGLGW
-343 DEAQA
+343 DEAQQ
-348 IVSKTIAYTNHTIMA
+348 IVSRTMAYTNHTIMA

-387 MNRRLCARLWNHFPG
+387 MNKRLCARLWNFFPG
-402 QAERVGKMAI
+402 EAERVGRMAI
-412 ISYGYIHMANL
+412 IAYGYIHMANL
-423 CVAMTFNTNGVSQL
+423 CVAMTFSTNGVSKL

-442 KAETFHDF
+442 KQETFHDF
-450 NLVMPEKF
+450 YLVMPEKF

-478 TDLICQAIGTD
+478 TKLICDTIGTD
-489 WIKDTQQLQLLK
+489 WVKDPELLHDLA

-508 FREQFAKVKQ
+508 FREQFEKIKHSNKV
-518 HNKERL
+518 RL
-524 ARFLKAHQGTDVD
+524 SNFLKEHQGAIVD
-537 PSYIFDAQSKRLH
+537 PNFIFDAQSKRLH

-556 LNALHCLVLYN
+556 LNALHILVLYN

-572 PSFTMQ
+572 PNFTMH
-578 PRTFIFGSKAAPG
+578 PRVFIFGSKAAPG

-597 IIRFINALSRLIDKH
+597 IIRFINGLSALIAKH
-612 PRARTML
+612 PRASKML
-619 QVVFLENYDVSSAQI
+619 QVVFLENYDVSSAQM

-640 VSEQLSTASKE
+640 ISEQISTASKE

-659 YMMNGAVTI
+659 YMMNGAITI

-693 SDTVLDMYRERSYN
+693 SDTVLDMYRERNYN
-707 PMSIFETN
+707 PMTIFETN
-715 AELRQALTQMIDGTV
+715 QELRLAMTQMIDGTV
-730 MPEAPGAL
+730 LPDAPSAL
-738 QDLYHSLLIGDYG
+738 QDLYHSLLIGDWG
-751 SMGDPYFVLKD
+751 NMADPFFVLKD

-791 AMSGVFSTDRTIREY
+791 AMSGVFSSDRTIREY
-806 NDTIWHLQP
+806 NDTIWHLDP
-815 LKQHSGTPQGALPLD
+815 LK
-830 PGRDAVPAPCEGTS
+830 
-844 SLSKPILAIF
+844 
-854 LGFFL
+854 
-859 VNSRACDLRPDIAS
+859 
-873 SLSGLF
+873 
-879 RTRLRKRFRHPYLMQ
+879 RKV
-894 GRTIP
+894 

>member
-1 MPTTRFDKD
+1 MPTTSFDKD

-22 YNGRTLEEASNA
+22 YNGRTIEEASNG

-58 RKHNNNKRLYY
+58 RKTNNNKRLFY

-79 LYTNILNLCATK
+79 LYTNILNLVSLDA
-91 EYKAAIDE
+91 YKQALDE
-99 LGIDIDAVL
+99 LHIDVDKVL
-108 KEEPEPALGNGGLG
+108 QEEPEPALGNGGLG

-179 EDACEVHFNGHVDM
+179 EDACEVHFNGHVEM
-193 VEEQGRLVFK
+193 GNENGRTVFR

-231 LWSARSPKRMDL
+231 LWSARAPKRIDL
-243 GSFGRGQYVQATEEK
+243 SDFNHGHYVQASEEK

-291 TLQYM
+291 TLQYI
-296 LRDFKKL
+296 LKDFKKL
-303 HGTQWHLLPE
+303 NGTNWSKLPE
-313 KVCVHVNDTHP
+313 KVVIHINDTHP

-330 LMRLLIDEEGLGW
+330 LMRLLMDEEGLGW
-343 DEAQA
+343 DEAQQ
-348 IVSKTIAYTNHTIMA
+348 IVSRTMAYTNHTIMA

-387 MNRRLCARLWNHFPG
+387 MNKRLCARLWNFFPG
-402 QAERVGKMAI
+402 EAERVGRMAI
-412 ISYGYIHMANL
+412 IAYGYIHMANL
-423 CVAMTFNTNGVSQL
+423 CVAMTFSTNGVSKL

-442 KAETFHDF
+442 KQETFHDF
-450 NLVMPEKF
+450 YLVMPEKF

-478 TDLICQAIGTD
+478 TKLICDTIGTD
-489 WIKDTQQLQLLK
+489 WVKDPELLHDLA

-508 FREQFAKVKQ
+508 FREQFEKIKHNNKV
-518 HNKERL
+518 RL
-524 ARFLKAHQGTDVD
+524 SNFLKEHQGAIVD
-537 PSYIFDAQSKRLH
+537 PNFIFDAQSKRLH

-556 LNALHCLVLYN
+556 LNALHILVLYN

-572 PSFTMQ
+572 PNFTMQ
-578 PRTFIFGSKAAPG
+578 PRVFIFGSKAAPG

-597 IIRFINALSRLIDKH
+597 IIRFINGLSALIAKH
-612 PRARTML
+612 PRASKML
-619 QVVFLENYDVSSAQI
+619 QVVFLENYDVSSAQL

-640 VSEQLSTASKE
+640 ISEQISTASKE

-659 YMMNGAVTI
+659 YMMNGAITI

-693 SDTVLDMYRERSYN
+693 SDTVLDMYRERNYN
-707 PMSIFETN
+707 PMTIFETN
-715 AELRQALTQMIDGTV
+715 QELRLAMTQMIDGTV
-730 MPEAPGAL
+730 LPDAPSAL
-738 QDLYHSLLIGDYG
+738 QDLYHSLLIGDWG
-751 SMGDPYFVLKD
+751 NMADPFFVLKD

-791 AMSGVFSTDRTIREY
+791 AMSGVFSSDRTIREY
-806 NDTIWHLQP
+806 NDTIWHLDP
-815 LKQHSGTPQGALPLD
+815 LK
-830 PGRDAVPAPCEGTS
+830 
-844 SLSKPILAIF
+844 
-854 LGFFL
+854 
-859 VNSRACDLRPDIAS
+859 
-873 SLSGLF
+873 
-879 RTRLRKRFRHPYLMQ
+879 RK
-894 GRTIP
+894 G

>member
-1 MPTTRFDKD
+1 MPTTSFDKD

-22 YNGRTLEEASNA
+22 YNGRTIEEASNG

-58 RKHNNNKRLYY
+58 RKTNNNKRLFY

-79 LYTNILNLCATK
+79 LYTNILNLVSLDA
-91 EYKAAIDE
+91 YKQALDE
-99 LGIDIDAVL
+99 LHIDVDKVL
-108 KEEPEPALGNGGLG
+108 QEEPEPALGNGGLG

-179 EDACEVHFNGHVDM
+179 EDACEVHFNGHVEM
-193 VEEQGRLVFK
+193 GNENGRTVFR

-231 LWSARSPKRMDL
+231 LWSARAPKRIDL
-243 GSFGRGQYVQATEEK
+243 SDFNHGHYVQASEEK

-291 TLQYM
+291 TLQYI
-296 LRDFKKL
+296 LKDFKKL
-303 HGTQWHLLPE
+303 NGTNWSKLPE
-313 KVCVHVNDTHP
+313 KVVIHINDTHP

-330 LMRLLIDEEGLGW
+330 LMRLLMDEEGLGW
-343 DEAQA
+343 DEAQQ
-348 IVSKTIAYTNHTIMA
+348 IVSRTMAYTNHTIMA

-387 MNRRLCARLWNHFPG
+387 MNKRLCARLWNFFPG
-402 QAERVGKMAI
+402 EAERVGRMAI
-412 ISYGYIHMANL
+412 IAYGYIHMANL
-423 CVAMTFNTNGVSQL
+423 CVAMTFSTNGVSQL

-442 KAETFHDF
+442 KQETFHDF
-450 NLVMPEKF
+450 YLVMPEKF

-478 TDLICQAIGTD
+478 TKLICDTIGTD
-489 WIKDTQQLQLLK
+489 WVKDPELLHDLA

-508 FREQFAKVKQ
+508 FREQFEKIKHNNKV
-518 HNKERL
+518 RL
-524 ARFLKAHQGTDVD
+524 SNFLKEHQGAIVD
-537 PSYIFDAQSKRLH
+537 PDFIFDAQSKRLH

-556 LNALHCLVLYN
+556 LNALHILVLYN

-572 PSFTMQ
+572 PNFTMH
-578 PRTFIFGSKAAPG
+578 PRVFIFGSKAAPG

-597 IIRFINALSRLIDKH
+597 IIRFINGLSALIAKH
-612 PRARTML
+612 PRASKML
-619 QVVFLENYDVSSAQI
+619 QVVFLENYDVSSAQL

-640 VSEQLSTASKE
+640 ISEQISTASKE

-659 YMMNGAVTI
+659 YMMNGAITI

-693 SDTVLDMYRERSYN
+693 SDTVLDMYRERNYN
-707 PMSIFETN
+707 PMNIFETN
-715 AELRQALTQMIDGTV
+715 QELRLALTQMIDGTV
-730 MPEAPGAL
+730 LPDAPSAL
-738 QDLYHSLLIGDYG
+738 QDLYHSLLIGDWG
-751 SMGDPYFVLKD
+751 NMADPFFVLKD

-791 AMSGVFSTDRTIREY
+791 AMSGVFSSDRTIREY
-806 NDTIWHLQP
+806 NDTIWHLDP
-815 LKQHSGTPQGALPLD
+815 LK
-830 PGRDAVPAPCEGTS
+830 
-844 SLSKPILAIF
+844 
-854 LGFFL
+854 
-859 VNSRACDLRPDIAS
+859 
-873 SLSGLF
+873 
-879 RTRLRKRFRHPYLMQ
+879 RKV
-894 GRTIP
+894 

>member
-1 MPTTRFDKD
+1 MPTTSFDKD

-22 YNGRTLEEASNA
+22 YNGRTIEEASNGL
-34 QIYRALASTVRDQIM
+34 IYRALASTVRDQIM

-58 RKHNNNKRLYY
+58 RKTNNNKRLFY

-79 LYTNILNLCATK
+79 LYTNILNLVSLDA
-91 EYKAAIDE
+91 YKQALDE
-99 LGIDIDAVL
+99 LHIDVDKVL
-108 KEEPEPALGNGGLG
+108 QEEPEPALGNGGLG

-179 EDACEVHFNGHVDM
+179 EDACEVHFNGHVEM
-193 VEEQGRLVFK
+193 GNENGRTVFR

-231 LWSARSPKRMDL
+231 LWSARAPKRIDL
-243 GSFGRGQYVQATEEK
+243 SDFNHGHYVQASEEK

-291 TLQYM
+291 TLQYI
-296 LRDFKKL
+296 LKDFKKL
-303 HGTQWHLLPE
+303 NGTNWSKLPE
-313 KVCVHVNDTHP
+313 KVVIHINDTHP

-330 LMRLLIDEEGLGW
+330 LMRLLMDEEGLGW
-343 DEAQA
+343 DEAQQ
-348 IVSKTIAYTNHTIMA
+348 IVSRTMAYTNHTIMA

-387 MNRRLCARLWNHFPG
+387 MNKRLCARLWNFFPG
-402 QAERVGKMAI
+402 EAERVGRMAI
-412 ISYGYIHMANL
+412 IAYGYIHMANL
-423 CVAMTFNTNGVSQL
+423 CVAMTFSTNGVSKL

-442 KAETFHDF
+442 KQETFHDF
-450 NLVMPEKF
+450 YLVMPEKF

-478 TDLICQAIGTD
+478 TKLICDTIGTD
-489 WIKDTQQLQLLK
+489 WVKDPELLHDLA

-508 FREQFAKVKQ
+508 FREQFEKIKHNNKV
-518 HNKERL
+518 RL
-524 ARFLKAHQGTDVD
+524 SNFLKEHQGAIVD
-537 PSYIFDAQSKRLH
+537 PNFIFDAQSKRLH

-556 LNALHCLVLYN
+556 LNALHILVLYN

-578 PRTFIFGSKAAPG
+578 PRVFIFGSKAAPG
-591 YNRAKQ
+591 YNRAKL
-597 IIRFINALSRLIDKH
+597 IIRFINGLSALIAKH
-612 PRARTML
+612 PRASKML
-619 QVVFLENYDVSSAQI
+619 QVVFLENYDVSSAQL

-640 VSEQLSTASKE
+640 ISEQISTASKE

-659 YMMNGAVTI
+659 YMMNGAITI

-693 SDTVLDMYRERSYN
+693 SDTVLDMYRERNYN
-707 PMSIFETN
+707 PMTIFETN
-715 AELRQALTQMIDGTV
+715 QELRLALTQMIDGTV
-730 MPEAPGAL
+730 LPDAPSAL
-738 QDLYHSLLIGDYG
+738 QDLYHSLLIGDWG
-751 SMGDPYFVLKD
+751 NMADPFFVLKD

-791 AMSGVFSTDRTIREY
+791 AMSGVFCSDRTIREY
-806 NDTIWHLQP
+806 NDTIWHLDP
-815 LKQHSGTPQGALPLD
+815 LK
-830 PGRDAVPAPCEGTS
+830 
-844 SLSKPILAIF
+844 
-854 LGFFL
+854 
-859 VNSRACDLRPDIAS
+859 
-873 SLSGLF
+873 
-879 RTRLRKRFRHPYLMQ
+879 RKV
-894 GRTIP
+894 

>member
-1 MPTTRFDKD
+1 MPTTSFDKD

-22 YNGRTLEEASNA
+22 YNGRTIEEASNG

-58 RKHNNNKRLYY
+58 RKTNNNKRLFY

-79 LYTNILNLCATK
+79 LYTNILNLVSLDA
-91 EYKAAIDE
+91 YKQALDE
-99 LGIDIDAVL
+99 LHIDVDKVL
-108 KEEPEPALGNGGLG
+108 QEEPEPALGNGGLG

-179 EDACEVHFNGHVDM
+179 EDACEVHFNGHVEM
-193 VEEQGRLVFK
+193 GNENGRTVFR

-231 LWSARSPKRMDL
+231 LWSARAPKRIDL
-243 GSFGRGQYVQATEEK
+243 SDFNHGHYVQASEEK

-291 TLQYM
+291 TLQYI
-296 LRDFKKL
+296 LKDFKKL
-303 HGTQWHLLPE
+303 NGTNWSKLPE
-313 KVCVHVNDTHP
+313 KVVIHINDTHP

-330 LMRLLIDEEGLGW
+330 LMRLLMDEEGLGW
-343 DEAQA
+343 NEAQQ
-348 IVSKTIAYTNHTIMA
+348 IVSRTMAYTNHTIMA

-387 MNRRLCARLWNHFPG
+387 MNKRLCARLWNFFPG
-402 QAERVGKMAI
+402 EAERVGRMAI
-412 ISYGYIHMANL
+412 IAYGYIHMANL
-423 CVAMTFNTNGVSQL
+423 CVAMTFSTNGVSQL

-442 KAETFHDF
+442 KQETFHDF
-450 NLVMPEKF
+450 YLVMPEKF

-478 TDLICQAIGTD
+478 TKLICDTIGTD
-489 WIKDTQQLQLLK
+489 WVKDPELLHDLA

-508 FREQFAKVKQ
+508 FREQFEKIKHSNKV
-518 HNKERL
+518 RL
-524 ARFLKAHQGTDVD
+524 SNFLKEHQGAIVD
-537 PSYIFDAQSKRLH
+537 PNFIFDAQSKRLH

-556 LNALHCLVLYN
+556 LNALHILVLYN

-572 PSFTMQ
+572 PNFTMH
-578 PRTFIFGSKAAPG
+578 PRVFIFGSKAAPG

-597 IIRFINALSRLIDKH
+597 IIRFINGLSALIAKH
-612 PRARTML
+612 PRASKML
-619 QVVFLENYDVSSAQI
+619 QVVFLENYDVSSAQM

-640 VSEQLSTASKE
+640 ISEQISTASKE

-659 YMMNGAVTI
+659 YMMNGAITI

-693 SDTVLDMYRERSYN
+693 SDTVLDMYRERNYN
-707 PMSIFETN
+707 PMTIFETN
-715 AELRQALTQMIDGTV
+715 QELRLALTQMIDGTV
-730 MPEAPGAL
+730 LPDAPSAL
-738 QDLYHSLLIGDYG
+738 QDLYHSLLIGDWG
-751 SMGDPYFVLKD
+751 NMADPFFVLKD

-791 AMSGVFSTDRTIREY
+791 AMSGVFCSDRTIREY
-806 NDTIWHLQP
+806 NDTIWHLDP
-815 LKQHSGTPQGALPLD
+815 LK
-830 PGRDAVPAPCEGTS
+830 
-844 SLSKPILAIF
+844 
-854 LGFFL
+854 
-859 VNSRACDLRPDIAS
+859 
-873 SLSGLF
+873 
-879 RTRLRKRFRHPYLMQ
+879 RKV
-894 GRTIP
+894 

>member
-1 MPTTRFDKD
+1 MPTTSFDKD

-22 YNGRTLEEASNA
+22 YNGRTIEEASNG

-58 RKHNNNKRLYY
+58 RKTNNNKRLFY

-79 LYTNILNLCATK
+79 LYTNILNLVSLDA
-91 EYKAAIDE
+91 YKQALDE
-99 LGIDIDAVL
+99 LHIDVDKVL
-108 KEEPEPALGNGGLG
+108 QEEPEPALGNGGLG

-179 EDACEVHFNGHVDM
+179 EDACEVHFNGHVEM
-193 VEEQGRLVFK
+193 GNENGRTVFR

-231 LWSARSPKRMDL
+231 LWSARAPKRIDL
-243 GSFGRGQYVQATEEK
+243 SDFNHGHYVQASEEK

-291 TLQYM
+291 TLQYI
-296 LRDFKKL
+296 LKDFKKL
-303 HGTQWHLLPE
+303 NGTNWSKLPE
-313 KVCVHVNDTHP
+313 KVVIHINDTHP

-330 LMRLLIDEEGLGW
+330 LMRLLMDEEGLGW
-343 DEAQA
+343 DEAQQ
-348 IVSKTIAYTNHTIMA
+348 IVSRTMAYTNHTIMA

-387 MNRRLCARLWNHFPG
+387 MNKRLCARLWNFFPG
-402 QAERVGKMAI
+402 EAERVGRMAI
-412 ISYGYIHMANL
+412 IAYGYIHMANL
-423 CVAMTFNTNGVSQL
+423 CVAMTFSTNGVSKL

-442 KAETFHDF
+442 KQETFHDF
-450 NLVMPEKF
+450 YLVMPEKF

-478 TDLICQAIGTD
+478 TKLICDTIGTD
-489 WIKDTQQLQLLK
+489 WVKVPELLHDLA

-508 FREQFAKVKQ
+508 FREQFEKIKHNNKV
-518 HNKERL
+518 RL
-524 ARFLKAHQGTDVD
+524 SNFLKEHQGAIVD
-537 PSYIFDAQSKRLH
+537 PNFIFDAQSKRLH

-556 LNALHCLVLYN
+556 LNALHILVLYN

-572 PSFTMQ
+572 PNFTMH
-578 PRTFIFGSKAAPG
+578 PRVFIFGSKAAPG

-597 IIRFINALSRLIDKH
+597 IIRFINGLSALIAKH
-612 PRARTML
+612 PRASKML
-619 QVVFLENYDVSSAQI
+619 QVVFLENYDVSSAQM

-640 VSEQLSTASKE
+640 ISEQISTASKE

-659 YMMNGAVTI
+659 YMMNGAITI

-693 SDTVLDMYRERSYN
+693 SDTVLDMYRERNYN
-707 PMSIFETN
+707 PMTIFETN
-715 AELRQALTQMIDGTV
+715 QELRLALTQMIDGTV
-730 MPEAPGAL
+730 LPDAPSAL
-738 QDLYHSLLIGDYG
+738 QDLYHSLLIGDWG
-751 SMGDPYFVLKD
+751 NMADPFFVLKD

-791 AMSGVFSTDRTIREY
+791 AMSGVFCSDRTIREY
-806 NDTIWHLQP
+806 NDTIWHLDP
-815 LKQHSGTPQGALPLD
+815 LK
-830 PGRDAVPAPCEGTS
+830 
-844 SLSKPILAIF
+844 
-854 LGFFL
+854 
-859 VNSRACDLRPDIAS
+859 
-873 SLSGLF
+873 
-879 RTRLRKRFRHPYLMQ
+879 RKV
-894 GRTIP
+894 

>member
-1 MPTTRFDKD
+1 MPTTSFDKD

-22 YNGRTLEEASNA
+22 YNGRTIEEASNG

-58 RKHNNNKRLYY
+58 RKTNNNKRLFY

-79 LYTNILNLCATK
+79 LYTNILNLVSLDA
-91 EYKAAIDE
+91 YKQALDE
-99 LGIDIDAVL
+99 LHIDVDKVL
-108 KEEPEPALGNGGLG
+108 QEEPEPALGNGGLG

-179 EDACEVHFNGHVDM
+179 EDACEVHFNGHVEM
-193 VEEQGRLVFK
+193 GNENGRTVFR

-231 LWSARSPKRMDL
+231 LWSARAPKRIDL
-243 GSFGRGQYVQATEEK
+243 SDFNHGHYVQASEEK

-291 TLQYM
+291 TLQYI
-296 LRDFKKL
+296 LKDFKML
-303 HGTQWHLLPE
+303 NGTNWSKLPE
-313 KVCVHVNDTHP
+313 KVVIHINDTHP

-330 LMRLLIDEEGLGW
+330 LMRLLMDEEGLGW
-343 DEAQA
+343 DEAQQ
-348 IVSKTIAYTNHTIMA
+348 IVSRTMAYTNHTIMA

-387 MNRRLCARLWNHFPG
+387 MNKRLCARLWNFFPG
-402 QAERVGKMAI
+402 EAERVGRMAI
-412 ISYGYIHMANL
+412 IAYGYIHMANL
-423 CVAMTFNTNGVSQL
+423 CVAMTFSTNGVSQL

-442 KAETFHDF
+442 KQETFHDF
-450 NLVMPEKF
+450 YLVMPEKF

-478 TDLICQAIGTD
+478 TKLICDTIGTD
-489 WIKDTQQLQLLK
+489 WVKDPELLHDLA

-508 FREQFAKVKQ
+508 FREQFEKIKHNNKV
-518 HNKERL
+518 RL
-524 ARFLKAHQGTDVD
+524 SNFLKEHQGAIVD
-537 PSYIFDAQSKRLH
+537 PDFIFDAQSKRLH

-556 LNALHCLVLYN
+556 LNALHILVLYN

-572 PSFTMQ
+572 PNFTMH
-578 PRTFIFGSKAAPG
+578 PRVFIFGSKAAPG

-597 IIRFINALSRLIDKH
+597 IIRFINGLSALIAKH
-612 PRARTML
+612 PRASKML
-619 QVVFLENYDVSSAQI
+619 QVVFLENYDVSSAQM

-640 VSEQLSTASKE
+640 ISEQISTASKE

-659 YMMNGAVTI
+659 YMMNGAITI

-693 SDTVLDMYRERSYN
+693 SDTVLDMYRERNYN
-707 PMSIFETN
+707 PMTIFETN
-715 AELRQALTQMIDGTV
+715 QELRLAMTQMIDGTV
-730 MPEAPGAL
+730 LPDAPSAL
-738 QDLYHSLLIGDYG
+738 QDLYHSLLIGDWG
-751 SMGDPYFVLKD
+751 NMADPFFVLKD

-791 AMSGVFSTDRTIREY
+791 AMSGVFSSDRTIREY
-806 NDTIWHLQP
+806 NDTIWHLDP
-815 LKQHSGTPQGALPLD
+815 LK
-830 PGRDAVPAPCEGTS
+830 
-844 SLSKPILAIF
+844 
-854 LGFFL
+854 
-859 VNSRACDLRPDIAS
+859 
-873 SLSGLF
+873 
-879 RTRLRKRFRHPYLMQ
+879 RK
-894 GRTIP
+894 G

>member
-1 MPTTRFDKD
+1 MPTTSFDKD

-22 YNGRTLEEASNA
+22 YNGRTIEEASNG

-58 RKHNNNKRLYY
+58 RKTNNNKRLFY

-79 LYTNILNLCATK
+79 LYTNILNLVSLDA
-91 EYKAAIDE
+91 YKQALDE
-99 LGIDIDAVL
+99 LHIDVDKVL
-108 KEEPEPALGNGGLG
+108 QEEPEPALGNGGLG

-179 EDACEVHFNGHVDM
+179 EDACEVHFNGHVEM
-193 VEEQGRLVFK
+193 GNENGRTVFR

-222 DTSTVNSLR
+222 ETSTVNSLR
-231 LWSARSPKRMDL
+231 LWSARAPKRIDL
-243 GSFGRGQYVQATEEK
+243 SDFNHGHYVQASEEK

-291 TLQYM
+291 TLQYI
-296 LRDFKKL
+296 LKDFKKL
-303 HGTQWHLLPE
+303 NGTNWSKLPE
-313 KVCVHVNDTHP
+313 KVVIHINDTHP

-330 LMRLLIDEEGLGW
+330 LMRLLMDEEGLGW
-343 DEAQA
+343 DEAQQ
-348 IVSKTIAYTNHTIMA
+348 IVSRTMAYTNHTIMA

-387 MNRRLCARLWNHFPG
+387 MNKRLCARLWNFFPG
-402 QAERVGKMAI
+402 EAERVGRMAI
-412 ISYGYIHMANL
+412 IAYGYIHMANL
-423 CVAMTFNTNGVSQL
+423 CVAMTFSTNGVSKL

-442 KAETFHDF
+442 KQETFHDF
-450 NLVMPEKF
+450 YLVMPEKF

-478 TDLICQAIGTD
+478 TKLICDTIGTD
-489 WIKDTQQLQLLK
+489 WVKDPELLHDLA

-508 FREQFAKVKQ
+508 FREQFEKIKHNNKV
-518 HNKERL
+518 RL
-524 ARFLKAHQGTDVD
+524 SNFLKEHQGAIVD
-537 PSYIFDAQSKRLH
+537 PDFIFDAQSKRLH

-556 LNALHCLVLYN
+556 LNALHILVLYN

-572 PSFTMQ
+572 PNFTMH
-578 PRTFIFGSKAAPG
+578 PRVFIFGSKAAPG

-597 IIRFINALSRLIDKH
+597 IIRFINGLSALIAKH
-612 PRARTML
+612 PRASKML
-619 QVVFLENYDVSSAQI
+619 QVVFLENYDVSSAQM

-640 VSEQLSTASKE
+640 ISEQISTASKE

-659 YMMNGAVTI
+659 YMMNGAITI

-693 SDTVLDMYRERSYN
+693 SDTVLDMYRERNYN
-707 PMSIFETN
+707 PMTIFETN
-715 AELRQALTQMIDGTV
+715 QELRLALTQMIDGTV
-730 MPEAPGAL
+730 LPDAPSAL
-738 QDLYHSLLIGDYG
+738 QDLYHSLLIGDWG
-751 SMGDPYFVLKD
+751 NMADPFFVLKD

-791 AMSGVFSTDRTIREY
+791 AMSGVFCSDRTIREY
-806 NDTIWHLQP
+806 NDTIWHLDP
-815 LKQHSGTPQGALPLD
+815 LK
-830 PGRDAVPAPCEGTS
+830 
-844 SLSKPILAIF
+844 
-854 LGFFL
+854 
-859 VNSRACDLRPDIAS
+859 
-873 SLSGLF
+873 
-879 RTRLRKRFRHPYLMQ
+879 RK
-894 GRTIP
+894 G

>member
-1 MPTTRFDKD
+1 MPTTSFDKD

-22 YNGRTLEEASNA
+22 YNGRTIEEASNG

-58 RKHNNNKRLYY
+58 RKTNNNKRLFY

-79 LYTNILNLCATK
+79 LYTNILNLVSLDA
-91 EYKAAIDE
+91 YKQALDE
-99 LGIDIDAVL
+99 LHIDVDKVL
-108 KEEPEPALGNGGLG
+108 QEEPEPALGNGGLG

-179 EDACEVHFNGHVDM
+179 EYACEVHFNGHVEM
-193 VEEQGRLVFK
+193 GNENGRTVFR

-231 LWSARSPKRMDL
+231 LWSARAPKRIDL
-243 GSFGRGQYVQATEEK
+243 SDFNHGHYVQASEEK

-291 TLQYM
+291 TLQYI
-296 LRDFKKL
+296 LKDFKKL
-303 HGTQWHLLPE
+303 NGTNWSKLPE
-313 KVCVHVNDTHP
+313 KVVIHINDTHP

-330 LMRLLIDEEGLGW
+330 LMRLLMDEEGLGW
-343 DEAQA
+343 DEAQQ
-348 IVSKTIAYTNHTIMA
+348 IVSRTMAYTNHTIMA

-387 MNRRLCARLWNHFPG
+387 MNKRLCARLWNFFPG
-402 QAERVGKMAI
+402 EAERVGRMAI
-412 ISYGYIHMANL
+412 IAYGYIHMANL
-423 CVAMTFNTNGVSQL
+423 CVAMTFSTNGVSQL

-442 KAETFHDF
+442 KQETFHDF
-450 NLVMPEKF
+450 YLVMPEKF

-467 RRWLMACNPEL
+467 RRWLMACNPQL
-478 TDLICQAIGTD
+478 TKLICDTIGTD
-489 WIKDTQQLQLLK
+489 WVKDPELLHDLA

-508 FREQFAKVKQ
+508 FREQFEKIKHNNKV
-518 HNKERL
+518 RL
-524 ARFLKAHQGTDVD
+524 SNFLKEHQGAIVD
-537 PSYIFDAQSKRLH
+537 PDFIFDAQSKRLH

-556 LNALHCLVLYN
+556 LNALHILVLYN

-572 PSFTMQ
+572 PNFTMQ
-578 PRTFIFGSKAAPG
+578 PRVFIFGSKAAPG

-597 IIRFINALSRLIDKH
+597 IIRFINGLSALIAKH
-612 PRARTML
+612 PRASKML
-619 QVVFLENYDVSSAQI
+619 QVVFLENYDVSSAQM

-640 VSEQLSTASKE
+640 ISEQISTASKE

-659 YMMNGAVTI
+659 FMMNGAITI

-693 SDTVLDMYRERSYN
+693 SDTVLDMYRERNYN
-707 PMSIFETN
+707 PMTIFETN
-715 AELRQALTQMIDGTV
+715 QELRLAMTQMIDGTV
-730 MPEAPGAL
+730 LPDAPSAL
-738 QDLYHSLLIGDYG
+738 QDLYHSLLIGDWG
-751 SMGDPYFVLKD
+751 NMADPFVVLKD
-762 FGSYSMAQRRIDAD
+762 FGSYSMAQRRSDAD

-791 AMSGVFSTDRTIREY
+791 AMSGVFSSDRTIREY
-806 NDTIWHLQP
+806 NDTIWHLDP
-815 LKQHSGTPQGALPLD
+815 LK
-830 PGRDAVPAPCEGTS
+830 
-844 SLSKPILAIF
+844 
-854 LGFFL
+854 
-859 VNSRACDLRPDIAS
+859 
-873 SLSGLF
+873 
-879 RTRLRKRFRHPYLMQ
+879 RK
-894 GRTIP
+894 G

>member
-1 MPTTRFDKD
+1 MPTTSFDKD

-22 YNGRTLEEASNA
+22 YNGRTIEEASNG

-58 RKHNNNKRLYY
+58 RKTNNNKRLFY

-79 LYTNILNLCATK
+79 LYTNILNLVSLDA
-91 EYKAAIDE
+91 YKQALDE
-99 LGIDIDAVL
+99 LHIDVDKVL
-108 KEEPEPALGNGGLG
+108 QEEPEPALGNGGLG

-179 EDACEVHFNGHVDM
+179 EDACEVHFNGHVEM
-193 VEEQGRLVFK
+193 GNENGRTVFR

-231 LWSARSPKRMDL
+231 LWSARAPKRIDL
-243 GSFGRGQYVQATEEK
+243 SDFNHGHYVQASEEK

-291 TLQYM
+291 TLQYI
-296 LRDFKKL
+296 LKDFKKL
-303 HGTQWHLLPE
+303 NGTNWSKLPE
-313 KVCVHVNDTHP
+313 KVVIHINDTHP

-330 LMRLLIDEEGLGW
+330 LMRLLMDEEGLGW
-343 DEAQA
+343 DEAQQ
-348 IVSKTIAYTNHTIMA
+348 IVSRTMAYTNHTIMA

-387 MNRRLCARLWNHFPG
+387 MNKRLCARLWNFFPG
-402 QAERVGKMAI
+402 EAERVGRMAI
-412 ISYGYIHMANL
+412 IAYGYIHMANL
-423 CVAMTFNTNGVSQL
+423 CVAMTFSTNGVSKL

-442 KAETFHDF
+442 KQETFHDF
-450 NLVMPEKF
+450 YLVMPEKF

-478 TDLICQAIGTD
+478 TKLICDTIGTD
-489 WIKDTQQLQLLK
+489 WVKDPELLHDLA

-508 FREQFAKVKQ
+508 FREQFEKIKHNNKV
-518 HNKERL
+518 RL
-524 ARFLKAHQGTDVD
+524 SNFLKEHQGAIVD
-537 PSYIFDAQSKRLH
+537 PNFIFDAQSKRLH

-556 LNALHCLVLYN
+556 LNALHILVLYN

-578 PRTFIFGSKAAPG
+578 PRVFIFGSKAAPG
-591 YNRAKQ
+591 YNRAKL
-597 IIRFINALSRLIDKH
+597 IIRFINGLSALIAKH
-612 PRARTML
+612 PRASKML
-619 QVVFLENYDVSSAQI
+619 QVVFLENYDVSSAQL

-640 VSEQLSTASKE
+640 ISEQISTASKE

-659 YMMNGAVTI
+659 FMMNGAITI

-693 SDTVLDMYRERSYN
+693 SDTVLDMYRERNYN
-707 PMSIFETN
+707 PMTIFETN
-715 AELRQALTQMIDGTV
+715 QELRLALTQMIDGTV
-730 MPEAPGAL
+730 LPDAPSAL
-738 QDLYHSLLIGDYG
+738 QDLYHSLLIGDWG
-751 SMGDPYFVLKD
+751 NMADPFFVLKD

-791 AMSGVFSTDRTIREY
+791 AMSGVFCSDRTIREY
-806 NDTIWHLQP
+806 NDTIWHLDP
-815 LKQHSGTPQGALPLD
+815 LK
-830 PGRDAVPAPCEGTS
+830 
-844 SLSKPILAIF
+844 
-854 LGFFL
+854 
-859 VNSRACDLRPDIAS
+859 
-873 SLSGLF
+873 
-879 RTRLRKRFRHPYLMQ
+879 RKV
-894 GRTIP
+894 

>member
-1 MPTTRFDKD
+1 MPTTSFDKD

-22 YNGRTLEEASNA
+22 YNGRTIEEASNG

-58 RKHNNNKRLYY
+58 RKTNNNKRLFY

-79 LYTNILNLCATK
+79 LYTNILNLVSLDA
-91 EYKAAIDE
+91 YKQALDE
-99 LGIDIDAVL
+99 LHIDVDKVL
-108 KEEPEPALGNGGLG
+108 QEEPEPALGNGGLG

-179 EDACEVHFNGHVDM
+179 EDACEVHFNGHVEM
-193 VEEQGRLVFK
+193 GNENGRTVFR

-231 LWSARSPKRMDL
+231 LWSARAPKRIDL
-243 GSFGRGQYVQATEEK
+243 SDFNHGHYVQASEEK

-291 TLQYM
+291 TLQYI
-296 LRDFKKL
+296 LKDFKKL
-303 HGTQWHLLPE
+303 NGTNWSKLPE
-313 KVCVHVNDTHP
+313 KVVIHINDTHP

-330 LMRLLIDEEGLGW
+330 LMRLLMDQEGLGW
-343 DEAQA
+343 DEAQQ
-348 IVSKTIAYTNHTIMA
+348 IVSRTMAYTNHTIMA

-387 MNRRLCARLWNHFPG
+387 MNKRLCARLWNFFPG
-402 QAERVGKMAI
+402 EAERVGRMAI
-412 ISYGYIHMANL
+412 IAYGYIHMANL
-423 CVAMTFNTNGVSQL
+423 CVAMTFSTNGVSKL

-442 KAETFHDF
+442 KQETFHDF
-450 NLVMPEKF
+450 YLVMPEKF

-478 TDLICQAIGTD
+478 TKLICDTIGTD
-489 WIKDTQQLQLLK
+489 WVKDPELLHDLA

-508 FREQFAKVKQ
+508 FREQFEKIKHNNKV
-518 HNKERL
+518 RL
-524 ARFLKAHQGTDVD
+524 SNFLKEHQGAIVD
-537 PSYIFDAQSKRLH
+537 PNFIFDAQSKRLH

-556 LNALHCLVLYN
+556 LNALHILVLYN

-572 PSFTMQ
+572 PSFTMH
-578 PRTFIFGSKAAPG
+578 PRVFIFGSKAAPG

-597 IIRFINALSRLIDKH
+597 IIRFINGLSALIAKH
-612 PRARTML
+612 PRASKML
-619 QVVFLENYDVSSAQI
+619 QVVFLENYDVSSAQL

-640 VSEQLSTASKE
+640 ISEQISTASKE

-659 YMMNGAVTI
+659 YMMNGAITI

-693 SDTVLDMYRERSYN
+693 SDTVLDMYRERNYN
-707 PMSIFETN
+707 PMTIFETN
-715 AELRQALTQMIDGTV
+715 QELRLALTQMIDGTV
-730 MPEAPGAL
+730 LPDAPSAL
-738 QDLYHSLLIGDYG
+738 QDLYHSLLIGDWG
-751 SMGDPYFVLKD
+751 NMADPFFVLKD

-791 AMSGVFSTDRTIREY
+791 AMSGVFCSDRTIREY
-806 NDTIWHLQP
+806 NDTIWHLDP
-815 LKQHSGTPQGALPLD
+815 LK
-830 PGRDAVPAPCEGTS
+830 
-844 SLSKPILAIF
+844 
-854 LGFFL
+854 
-859 VNSRACDLRPDIAS
+859 
-873 SLSGLF
+873 
-879 RTRLRKRFRHPYLMQ
+879 RK
-894 GRTIP
+894 G

>member
-1 MPTTRFDKD
+1 MPTTSFDKD

-22 YNGRTLEEASNA
+22 YNGRTIEEASNG

-58 RKHNNNKRLYY
+58 RKTNNNKRLFY

-79 LYTNILNLCATK
+79 LYTNILNLVSLDA
-91 EYKAAIDE
+91 YKQALDE
-99 LGIDIDAVL
+99 LHIDVDKVL
-108 KEEPEPALGNGGLG
+108 QEEPEPALGNGGLG

-179 EDACEVHFNGHVDM
+179 EDACEVHFNGHVEM
-193 VEEQGRLVFK
+193 GNENGRTVFR

-231 LWSARSPKRMDL
+231 LWSARAPKRIDL
-243 GSFGRGQYVQATEEK
+243 SDFNHGHYVQASEEK

-291 TLQYM
+291 TLQYI
-296 LRDFKKL
+296 LKDFKKL
-303 HGTQWHLLPE
+303 NGTNWSKLPE
-313 KVCVHVNDTHP
+313 KVVIHINDTHP

-330 LMRLLIDEEGLGW
+330 LMRLLMDEEGLGW
-343 DEAQA
+343 DEAQQ
-348 IVSKTIAYTNHTIMA
+348 IVSRTMAYTNHTIMA
-363 EALEKWPEDMVKSL
+363 EALEKWPEGMVKSL

-387 MNRRLCARLWNHFPG
+387 MNKRLCARLWNFFPG
-402 QAERVGKMAI
+402 EAERVGRMAI
-412 ISYGYIHMANL
+412 IAYGYIHMANL
-423 CVAMTFNTNGVSQL
+423 CVAMTFSTNGVSKL

-442 KAETFHDF
+442 KQETFHDF
-450 NLVMPEKF
+450 YLVMPEKF

-478 TDLICQAIGTD
+478 TKLICDTIGTD
-489 WIKDTQQLQLLK
+489 WVKDPELLHDLA

-508 FREQFAKVKQ
+508 FREQFEKIKHNNKV
-518 HNKERL
+518 RL
-524 ARFLKAHQGTDVD
+524 SNFLKEHQGAIVD
-537 PSYIFDAQSKRLH
+537 PDFIFDAQSKRLH

-556 LNALHCLVLYN
+556 LNALHILVLYN

-572 PSFTMQ
+572 PNFTMH
-578 PRTFIFGSKAAPG
+578 PRVFIFGSKAAPG

-597 IIRFINALSRLIDKH
+597 IIRFINGLSALIAKH
-612 PRARTML
+612 PRASKML
-619 QVVFLENYDVSSAQI
+619 QVVFLENYDVSSAQM

-640 VSEQLSTASKE
+640 ISEQISTASKE

-659 YMMNGAVTI
+659 YMMNGAITI

-693 SDTVLDMYRERSYN
+693 SDTVLDMYRERNYN
-707 PMSIFETN
+707 PMTIFETN
-715 AELRQALTQMIDGTV
+715 QELRLAMTQMIDGTV
-730 MPEAPGAL
+730 LPDAPSAL
-738 QDLYHSLLIGDYG
+738 QDLYHSLLIGDWG
-751 SMGDPYFVLKD
+751 NMADPFFVLKD

-791 AMSGVFSTDRTIREY
+791 AMSGVFSSDRTIREY
-806 NDTIWHLQP
+806 NDTIWHLDP
-815 LKQHSGTPQGALPLD
+815 LK
-830 PGRDAVPAPCEGTS
+830 
-844 SLSKPILAIF
+844 
-854 LGFFL
+854 
-859 VNSRACDLRPDIAS
+859 
-873 SLSGLF
+873 
-879 RTRLRKRFRHPYLMQ
+879 RK
-894 GRTIP
+894 G

>member
-1 MPTTRFDKD
+1 MPTTSFDKD

-22 YNGRTLEEASNA
+22 YNGRTIEEASNG

-58 RKHNNNKRLYY
+58 RKTNNNKRLFY

-79 LYTNILNLCATK
+79 LYTNILNLVSLDA
-91 EYKAAIDE
+91 YKQALDE
-99 LGIDIDAVL
+99 LHIDVDKVL
-108 KEEPEPALGNGGLG
+108 QEEPEPALGNGGLG

-179 EDACEVHFNGHVDM
+179 EDACEVHFNGHVEM
-193 VEEQGRLVFK
+193 GNENGRTVFR

-231 LWSARSPKRMDL
+231 LWSARAPKRIDL
-243 GSFGRGQYVQATEEK
+243 SDFNHGHYVQASEEK

-291 TLQYM
+291 TLQYI
-296 LRDFKKL
+296 LKDFKKL
-303 HGTQWHLLPE
+303 NGTNWSKLPE
-313 KVCVHVNDTHP
+313 KVVIHINDTHP

-330 LMRLLIDEEGLGW
+330 LMRLLMDEEGLGW
-343 DEAQA
+343 DEAQQ
-348 IVSKTIAYTNHTIMA
+348 IVSRTMAYTNHTIMS

-387 MNRRLCARLWNHFPG
+387 MNKRLCARLWNFFPG
-402 QAERVGKMAI
+402 EAERVGRMAI
-412 ISYGYIHMANL
+412 IAYGYIHMANL
-423 CVAMTFNTNGVSQL
+423 CVAMTFSTNGVSKL

-442 KAETFHDF
+442 KQETFHDF
-450 NLVMPEKF
+450 YLVMPEKF

-478 TDLICQAIGTD
+478 TKLICDTIGTD
-489 WIKDTQQLQLLK
+489 WVKDPELLHDLA

-508 FREQFAKVKQ
+508 FREQFEKIKHNNKV
-518 HNKERL
+518 RL
-524 ARFLKAHQGTDVD
+524 SNFLKEHQGAIVD
-537 PSYIFDAQSKRLH
+537 PNFIFDAQSKRLH

-556 LNALHCLVLYN
+556 LNALHILVLYN

-572 PSFTMQ
+572 PNFTMH
-578 PRTFIFGSKAAPG
+578 PRVFIFGSKAAPG
-591 YNRAKQ
+591 YNRAKL
-597 IIRFINALSRLIDKH
+597 IIRFINGLSALIAKH
-612 PRARTML
+612 PRASKML
-619 QVVFLENYDVSSAQI
+619 QVVFLENYDVSSAQL

-640 VSEQLSTASKE
+640 ISEQISTASKE

-659 YMMNGAVTI
+659 YMMNGAITI

-693 SDTVLDMYRERSYN
+693 SDTVLDMYRERNYN
-707 PMSIFETN
+707 PMTIFETN
-715 AELRQALTQMIDGTV
+715 QELRLALTQMIDGTV
-730 MPEAPGAL
+730 LPDAPSAL
-738 QDLYHSLLIGDYG
+738 QDLYHSLLIGDWG
-751 SMGDPYFVLKD
+751 NMADPFFVLKD

-791 AMSGVFSTDRTIREY
+791 AMSGVFCSDRTIREY
-806 NDTIWHLQP
+806 NDTIWHLDP
-815 LKQHSGTPQGALPLD
+815 LK
-830 PGRDAVPAPCEGTS
+830 
-844 SLSKPILAIF
+844 
-854 LGFFL
+854 
-859 VNSRACDLRPDIAS
+859 
-873 SLSGLF
+873 
-879 RTRLRKRFRHPYLMQ
+879 RKV
-894 GRTIP
+894 

>member
-1 MPTTRFDKD
+1 MPTATFDVE
-10 SIKASII
+10 SIKNSIV

-22 YNGRTLEEASNA
+22 YYGITVPEATP
-34 QIYRALASTVRDQIM
+34 QQLYRAVASTARDQIM
-49 QKWMISREE
+49 DRWMVSR
-58 RKHNNNKRLYY
+58 KKRHEQHGKRVYY

-79 LYTNILNLCATK
+79 LNCNLINLCSQNLYA
-91 EYKAAIDE
+91 KALDE
-99 LGIDIDAVL
+99 LGIQLSDVL
-108 KEEPEPALGNGGLG
+108 PEEPEPALGNGGLG

-179 EDACEVHFNGHVDM
+179 EDACEVHFNGHV
-193 VEEQGRLVFK
+193 EIGNENGRTVFR

-231 LWSARSPKRMDL
+231 LWSARAPKRIDL
-243 GSFGRGQYVQATEEK
+243 SDFNHGHYVQASEEK

-291 TLQYM
+291 TLQYI
-296 LRDFKKL
+296 LKDFKKL
-303 HGTQWHLLPE
+303 NGTNWSKLPE
-313 KVCVHVNDTHP
+313 KVVIHINDTHP

-330 LMRLLIDEEGLGW
+330 LMRLLMDEEGLGW
-343 DEAQA
+343 DEAQQ
-348 IVSKTIAYTNHTIMA
+348 IVSRTMAYTNHTIMA

-387 MNRRLCARLWNHFPG
+387 MNKRLCARLWNFFPG
-402 QAERVGKMAI
+402 EAERVGRMAI
-412 ISYGYIHMANL
+412 IAYGYIHMANL
-423 CVAMTFNTNGVSQL
+423 CVAMTFSTNGVSKL

-442 KAETFHDF
+442 KQETFHDF
-450 NLVMPEKF
+450 YLVMPEKF

-478 TDLICQAIGTD
+478 TKLICDTIGTD
-489 WIKDTQQLQLLK
+489 WVKDPELLHDLA

-508 FREQFAKVKQ
+508 FREQFEKIKHNNKV
-518 HNKERL
+518 RL
-524 ARFLKAHQGTDVD
+524 SNFLKEHQGAIVD
-537 PSYIFDAQSKRLH
+537 PNFIFDAQSKRLH

-556 LNALHCLVLYN
+556 LNALHILVLYN

-572 PSFTMQ
+572 PNFTMH
-578 PRTFIFGSKAAPG
+578 PRVFIFGSKAAPG
-591 YNRAKQ
+591 YNRAKL
-597 IIRFINALSRLIDKH
+597 IIRFINGLSALIAKH
-612 PRARTML
+612 PRASKML
-619 QVVFLENYDVSSAQI
+619 QVVFLENYDVSSAQL

-640 VSEQLSTASKE
+640 ISEQISTASKE

-659 YMMNGAVTI
+659 YMMNGAITI

-693 SDTVLDMYRERSYN
+693 SDTVLDMYRERNYN
-707 PMSIFETN
+707 PMTIFETN
-715 AELRQALTQMIDGTV
+715 QELRLALTQMIDGTV
-730 MPEAPGAL
+730 LPDAPSAL
-738 QDLYHSLLIGDYG
+738 QDLYHSLLIGDWG
-751 SMGDPYFVLKD
+751 NMADPFFVLKD

-791 AMSGVFSTDRTIREY
+791 AMSGVFCSDRTIREY
-806 NDTIWHLQP
+806 NDTIWHLDP
-815 LKQHSGTPQGALPLD
+815 LK
-830 PGRDAVPAPCEGTS
+830 
-844 SLSKPILAIF
+844 
-854 LGFFL
+854 
-859 VNSRACDLRPDIAS
+859 
-873 SLSGLF
+873 
-879 RTRLRKRFRHPYLMQ
+879 RKV
-894 GRTIP
+894 